1 MKLNQVRQ
9 SFLNYFKNKN
19 HKILPSSGLVPKG
32 DDSLLFTNAGMVQFK
47 DTFLGL
53 DNRDYS
59 ATTSQKCLRVGGKHN
74 DLENVGFTTRHQ
86 TFFEMLGNF
95 SFGEYFKEKAIEYA
109 WEFLTEELKLPEDR
123 LWVTVHKDDK
133 ESEEI
138 WLKKIGVSSTR
149 LAKLGDDDNFWS
161 MGDTGPCGPCSE
173 IFFDNGKNFD
183 GKAPGE
189 GDTGERYIEI
199 WNLVFMEF
207 NRDSNGKLSPLPVKC
222 VDTGMGLERICSVM
236 QEVGSN
242 FEIDIF
248 KSLKV
253 TFSEMYKN
261 PNDQSLNVLAD
272 HIRAIYFLMS
282 EDILP
287 SNEGRGYVLRRLIRR
302 ASRHAEKMDPALEF
316 PLALHLSRFEFLF
329 KKDFPDDFLNFDK
342 IKGNL
347 AKEERLFRKTLKVGT
362 KIFEE
367 YINKSEN
374 KILDG
379 SIAFKL
385 HDTYGFPIDLT
396 TSMALEKEFK
406 VDLKGFNALM
416 EKQKG
421 SSKSSSKFKVSDIV
435 FDSKIKNEWNPSWCW
450 GASTPG
456 TCIALFDDDGNGT
469 ASITDTGFAIFDATP
484 FYAESGGQEGDN
496 GSFMGDYASGSVSD
510 CKKIGNIH
518 LHKISI
524 TEGVLELNQEVSLYV
539 DRDRREM
546 LMSNHSA
553 THLLHSALRK
563 VLGEGV
569 QQKGSLVSED
579 KLRFDFSH
587 SSKVTDDQIMEIE
600 DIVNSKIEGAISTR
614 TEVLPYKEAL
624 KTGALAF
631 FGEKYGEKVN
641 VVYIGGDFSVE
652 FCGGTHVNNTSE
664 IEGFAITKETSVSS
678 GVRRIEAITGN
689 KYFEEA
695 QNALK
700 TLERLSV
707 KLNVPQEEVA
717 DRVDELLEISKNSKK
732 NNKTKKASTL
742 NDVKCKFSGH
752 LGKIKIFENASLEIL
767 RKESDKLKSDKKI
780 VFAICLSIVEDKLI
794 YIVSSNNSDELS
806 ASDIIKVVNDAFD
819 GSGGGRAD
827 FAQGGSSQK
836 GNVEELVAKLKE
848 LFKG

>member
-207 NRDSNGKLSPLPVKC
+207 NRDSNGKLSSLPVKC
-222 VDTGMGLERICSVM
+222 VDTGMGLERMCSVM

-242 FEIDIF
+242 FDIDIF
-248 KSLKV
+248 KSLKNLMSKH
-253 TFSEMYKN
+253 FSE

-272 HIRAIYFLMS
+272 HLRAIFFLMA
-282 EDILP
+282 ENIMP

-302 ASRHAEKMDPALEF
+302 AVRHGYKMGSRDPFLSQFLTHLEND
-316 PLALHLSRFEFLF
+316 F
-329 KKDFPDDFLNFDK
+329 KEDFGDDFLKFEK
-342 IKGNL
+342 IQKDL
-347 AKEERLFRKTLKVGT
+347 LTEEQLFFKTLKTGIE
-362 KIFEE
+362 IFEAS
-367 YINKSEN
+367 INDTDGKQ
-374 KILDG
+374 LDG
-379 SIAFKL
+379 AIAFKL
-385 HDTYGFPIDLT
+385 HDTYGFPVDLT
-396 TSMALEKEFK
+396 MAMAQERGLK
-406 VDLKGFNALM
+406 VDQKGFDKLM
-416 EKQKG
+416 KKQREG
-421 SSKSSSKFKVSDIV
+421 SKSSSMFKVLDITI
-435 FDSKIKNEWNPSWCW
+435 DPKINSEFVGYQEQTAKGSCV
-450 GASTPG
+450 
-456 TCIALFDDDGNGT
+456 ALFDEEGNSVTSLSGE
-469 ASITDTGFAIFDATP
+469 GFAIFSKTP
-484 FYAESGGQEGDN
+484 FYAESGGQVADTGIFKSTNLKGEILN
-496 GSFMGDYASGSVSD
+496 
-510 CKKIGNIH
+510 CKKVGDFH
-518 LHKISI
+518 LHEVTIA
-524 TEGVLELNQEVSLYV
+524 EGSLELNADVELIIDSE
-539 DRDRREM
+539 RREKIV
-546 LMSNHSA
+546 SNHSA

-563 VLGEGV
+563 VLGESV
-569 QQKGSLVSED
+569 EQRGSLVNEE

-587 SSKVTDDQIMEIE
+587 SNKVTDDQIMEIE
-600 DIVNSKIEGAISTR
+600 DIVNLKIEEAIDTK
-614 TEVLPYKEAL
+614 TEVLPYEDAL

-631 FGEKYGEKVN
+631 FGDKYGEKVR
-641 VVYIGGDFSVE
+641 VVYINGDFSVE
-652 FCGGTHVNNTSE
+652 FCGGTHVKNTSE
-664 IEGFAITKETSVSS
+664 IGGFAVTNETSVSS
-678 GVRRIEAITGN
+678 GVRRIEAISGD
-689 KYFEEA
+689 KYYKES

-700 TLERLSV
+700 TLELLSV
-707 KLNVPQEEVA
+707 KLNVPQEKIA
-717 DRVDELLEISKNSKK
+717 DRVDELLESLKNSKK
-732 NNKTKKASTL
+732 NNPVIQAKELRDEQCS
-742 NDVKCKFSGH
+742 FSGSS
-752 LGKIKIFENASLEIL
+752 GVIKIFENASLEIL

-780 VFAICLSIVEDKLI
+780 VFAICLSTTEDKLI
-794 YIVSSNNSDELS
+794 YIVSSNNSDGAP
-806 ASDIIKVVNDAFD
+806 ASEIIKVVNDAFD

-836 GNVEELVAKLKE
+836 ESADEMVTKLKG

>member
-207 NRDSNGKLSPLPVKC
+207 NRDSNGKLSSLPVKC
-222 VDTGMGLERICSVM
+222 VDTGMGLERMCSVM

-242 FEIDIF
+242 FDIDIF
-248 KSLKV
+248 KSLKNLMSKHF
-253 TFSEMYKN
+253 TE

-272 HIRAIYFLMS
+272 HLRAIFFLMA
-282 EDILP
+282 ENIMP

-302 ASRHAEKMDPALEF
+302 AVRHGYKMGSRDPFLSQFLTHLEND
-316 PLALHLSRFEFLF
+316 F
-329 KKDFPDDFLNFDK
+329 KKDFEDDFLKFGK
-342 IKGNL
+342 IQKDL
-347 AKEERLFRKTLKVGT
+347 LTEEQLFFKTLKTGIE
-362 KIFEE
+362 IFEASIKE
-367 YINKSEN
+367 TDGKQ
-374 KILDG
+374 LDG
-379 SIAFKL
+379 AIAFKL
-385 HDTYGFPIDLT
+385 HDTYGFPVDLT
-396 TSMALEKEFK
+396 MAMAQERGLK
-406 VDLKGFNALM
+406 VDQKGFDKLM
-416 EKQKG
+416 KKQREG
-421 SSKSSSKFKVSDIV
+421 SKSSSMFKVLDITI
-435 FDSKIKNEWNPSWCW
+435 DPKIKSEFVGYQEQTAKGSCV
-450 GASTPG
+450 
-456 TCIALFDDDGNGT
+456 ALFDEEGNSVTSLSGE
-469 ASITDTGFAIFDATP
+469 GFAIFSKTP
-484 FYAESGGQEGDN
+484 FYAESGGQVADIGIFKSTNLN
-496 GSFMGDYASGSVSD
+496 GEILN
-510 CKKIGNIH
+510 CKKVGDFH
-518 LHKISI
+518 LHEVII
-524 TEGVLELNQEVSLYV
+524 AEGSLELNADVELIIDSE
-539 DRDRREM
+539 RREKIV
-546 LMSNHSA
+546 SKHSA

-563 VLGEGV
+563 VLGESV
-569 QQKGSLVSED
+569 EQRGSLVNEE

-587 SSKVTDDQIMEIE
+587 SNKFTDDQIMEIE
-600 DIVNSKIEGAISTR
+600 DIVNLKIEEAIDTK
-614 TEVLPYKEAL
+614 TEVLPYEDAL

-631 FGEKYGEKVN
+631 FGDKYGEKVR
-641 VVYIGGDFSVE
+641 VVYINGDFSVE
-652 FCGGTHVNNTSE
+652 FCGGTHVKNTSE
-664 IEGFAITKETSVSS
+664 IGGFAVTNETSVSS
-678 GVRRIEAITGN
+678 GVRRIEAISGD
-689 KYFEEA
+689 KYYKES

-700 TLERLSV
+700 TLELLSV
-707 KLNVPQEEVA
+707 KLNVPQEKIA
-717 DRVDELLEISKNSKK
+717 DRVDELLESLKNSKK
-732 NNKTKKASTL
+732 NNPAIQAKELRDEQCS
-742 NDVKCKFSGH
+742 FSVSSGV
-752 LGKIKIFENASLEIL
+752 IKIFENASLEIL

-780 VFAICLSIVEDKLI
+780 VFAICLSTNEDKLI
-794 YIVSSNNSDELS
+794 YIVSSNNSDEAP
-806 ASDIIKVVNDAFD
+806 ASEIIKAMNDAFD

-836 GNVEELVAKLKE
+836 ESVDEMVTKLKG

>member
-207 NRDSNGKLSPLPVKC
+207 NRDSNGKLSSLPVKC
-222 VDTGMGLERICSVM
+222 VDTGMGLERMCSVM

-242 FEIDIF
+242 FDIDIF
-248 KSLKV
+248 KSLKNLMSKHF
-253 TFSEMYKN
+253 TE

-272 HIRAIYFLMS
+272 HLRAIFFLMA
-282 EDILP
+282 ENIMP

-302 ASRHAEKMDPALEF
+302 AVRHGYKMGSRDPFLSQFLTHLEND
-316 PLALHLSRFEFLF
+316 F
-329 KKDFPDDFLNFDK
+329 KEDFGDDFLKFEK
-342 IKGNL
+342 IQKDL
-347 AKEERLFRKTLKVGT
+347 LTEEQLFFKTLKTGIE
-362 KIFEE
+362 IFEAS
-367 YINKSEN
+367 INDTDGKQ
-374 KILDG
+374 LDG
-379 SIAFKL
+379 AIAFKL
-385 HDTYGFPIDLT
+385 HDTYGFPVDLT
-396 TSMALEKEFK
+396 MAMAQERGLK
-406 VDLKGFNALM
+406 VDQKGFDKLM
-416 EKQKG
+416 KKQREG
-421 SSKSSSKFKVSDIV
+421 SKSSSMFKVLDITI
-435 FDSKIKNEWNPSWCW
+435 DPKINSEFVGYQEQTAEGSCV
-450 GASTPG
+450 
-456 TCIALFDDDGNGT
+456 ALFDEEGNSVTSLSGE
-469 ASITDTGFAIFDATP
+469 GFAIFSKTP
-484 FYAESGGQEGDN
+484 FYAESGGQVADTGIFKSTNLKGEILN
-496 GSFMGDYASGSVSD
+496 
-510 CKKIGNIH
+510 CKKVGDFH
-518 LHKISI
+518 LHEVTIA
-524 TEGVLELNQEVSLYV
+524 EGSLELNADVELIIDSE
-539 DRDRREM
+539 RREKIV
-546 LMSNHSA
+546 SNHSA

-563 VLGEGV
+563 VLGESV
-569 QQKGSLVSED
+569 EQRGSLVNEE

-587 SSKVTDDQIMEIE
+587 SNKVTDDQIMEIE
-600 DIVNSKIEGAISTR
+600 DIVNLKIEEAIDTK
-614 TEVLPYKEAL
+614 TEVLPYEDAL

-631 FGEKYGEKVN
+631 FGDKYGEKVR
-641 VVYIGGDFSVE
+641 VVYINGDFSVE
-652 FCGGTHVNNTSE
+652 FCGGTHVKNTSE
-664 IEGFAITKETSVSS
+664 IGGFAVTNETSVSS
-678 GVRRIEAITGN
+678 GVRRIEAISGD
-689 KYFEEA
+689 KYYKES

-700 TLERLSV
+700 TLELLSV
-707 KLNVPQEEVA
+707 KLNVPQEKIA
-717 DRVDELLEISKNSKK
+717 DRVDELLESLKNSKK
-732 NNKTKKASTL
+732 NNPVIQAKELRDEQCS
-742 NDVKCKFSGH
+742 FSGSS
-752 LGKIKIFENASLEIL
+752 GVIKIFENASLEIL

-780 VFAICLSIVEDKLI
+780 VFAICLSTTEDKLI
-794 YIVSSNNSDELS
+794 YIVSSNNSDEAP
-806 ASDIIKVVNDAFD
+806 ASEIIKAVNDAFD

-827 FAQGGSSQK
+827 FAQGGSPQK
-836 GNVEELVAKLKE
+836 ESVDEMVTKLKG

>member
-123 LWVTVHKDDK
+123 LWVTVHNDDK

-207 NRDSNGKLSPLPVKC
+207 NRDSNGKLSSLPVKC
-222 VDTGMGLERICSVM
+222 VDTGMGLERMCSVM

-242 FEIDIF
+242 FDIDIF
-248 KSLKV
+248 KSLKNLMSKHF
-253 TFSEMYKN
+253 TE

-272 HIRAIYFLMS
+272 HLRAIFFLMA
-282 EDILP
+282 ENIMP

-302 ASRHAEKMDPALEF
+302 AVRHGYKMGSRDPFLSQFLTHLEND
-316 PLALHLSRFEFLF
+316 F
-329 KKDFPDDFLNFDK
+329 KEDFGDDFLKFEK
-342 IKGNL
+342 IQKDL
-347 AKEERLFRKTLKVGT
+347 LTEEQLFFKTLKTGIE
-362 KIFEE
+362 IFEAS
-367 YINKSEN
+367 INDTDGKQ
-374 KILDG
+374 LDG
-379 SIAFKL
+379 AIAFKL
-385 HDTYGFPIDLT
+385 HDTYGFPVDLT
-396 TSMALEKEFK
+396 MAMAQERGLK
-406 VDLKGFNALM
+406 VDQKGFDKLM
-416 EKQKG
+416 KKQREG
-421 SSKSSSKFKVSDIV
+421 SKSSSMFKVLDITI
-435 FDSKIKNEWNPSWCW
+435 DPKINSEFVGYQEQTAKGSCV
-450 GASTPG
+450 
-456 TCIALFDDDGNGT
+456 ALFDEEGNSVTSLSGE
-469 ASITDTGFAIFDATP
+469 GFAIFSKTP
-484 FYAESGGQEGDN
+484 FYAESGGQVADTGIFKSTNLKGEILN
-496 GSFMGDYASGSVSD
+496 
-510 CKKIGNIH
+510 CKKVGDFH
-518 LHKISI
+518 LHEVTIA
-524 TEGVLELNQEVSLYV
+524 EGSLELNADVELIIDSE
-539 DRDRREM
+539 RREKIV
-546 LMSNHSA
+546 SNHSA

-563 VLGEGV
+563 VLGESV
-569 QQKGSLVSED
+569 EQRGSLVNEE

-587 SSKVTDDQIMEIE
+587 SNKVTDDQIMEIE
-600 DIVNSKIEGAISTR
+600 DIVNLKIEEAIDTK
-614 TEVLPYKEAL
+614 TEVLPYEDAL

-631 FGEKYGEKVN
+631 FGDKYGEKVR
-641 VVYIGGDFSVE
+641 VVYINGDFSVE
-652 FCGGTHVNNTSE
+652 FCGGTHVKNTSE
-664 IEGFAITKETSVSS
+664 IGGFAVTNETSVSS
-678 GVRRIEAITGN
+678 GVRRIEAISGD
-689 KYFEEA
+689 KYYKES

-700 TLERLSV
+700 TLELLSV
-707 KLNVPQEEVA
+707 KLNVPQEKIA
-717 DRVDELLEISKNSKK
+717 DRVDELLESLKNSKK
-732 NNKTKKASTL
+732 NNPVIQAKELRDEQCS
-742 NDVKCKFSGH
+742 FSGSS
-752 LGKIKIFENASLEIL
+752 GVIKIFENASLEIL

-780 VFAICLSIVEDKLI
+780 VFAICLSTTEDKLI
-794 YIVSSNNSDELS
+794 YIVSSNNSDEAS
-806 ASDIIKVVNDAFD
+806 ASEIIKAVNDAFD

-827 FAQGGSSQK
+827 FAQGGSPQK
-836 GNVEELVAKLKE
+836 ESVDEMVTKLKG

>member
-207 NRDSNGKLSPLPVKC
+207 NRDSNGKLSSLPVKC
-222 VDTGMGLERICSVM
+222 VDTGMGLERMCSVM

-242 FEIDIF
+242 FDIDIF
-248 KSLKV
+248 KSLKNLMSKHF
-253 TFSEMYKN
+253 TE

-272 HIRAIYFLMS
+272 HLRAIFFLMA
-282 EDILP
+282 ENIMP

-302 ASRHAEKMDPALEF
+302 AVRHGYKMGSRDPFLSQFLTHLEND
-316 PLALHLSRFEFLF
+316 F
-329 KKDFPDDFLNFDK
+329 KEDFGDDFLKFEK
-342 IKGNL
+342 IQKDL
-347 AKEERLFRKTLKVGT
+347 LTEEQLFFKTLKTGIE
-362 KIFEE
+362 IFEAS
-367 YINKSEN
+367 INDTDGKQ
-374 KILDG
+374 LDG
-379 SIAFKL
+379 AIAFKL
-385 HDTYGFPIDLT
+385 HDTYGFPVDLT
-396 TSMALEKEFK
+396 MAMAQERGLK
-406 VDLKGFNALM
+406 VDQKGFDKLM
-416 EKQKG
+416 KKQREG
-421 SSKSSSKFKVSDIV
+421 SKSSSMFKVLDITI
-435 FDSKIKNEWNPSWCW
+435 DPKINSEFVGYQEQTAEGSCV
-450 GASTPG
+450 
-456 TCIALFDDDGNGT
+456 ALFDEEGNSVTSLSGE
-469 ASITDTGFAIFDATP
+469 GFAIFSKTP
-484 FYAESGGQEGDN
+484 FYAESGGQVADTGIFKSTNLKGEILN
-496 GSFMGDYASGSVSD
+496 
-510 CKKIGNIH
+510 CKKVGDFH
-518 LHKISI
+518 LHEVTIA
-524 TEGVLELNQEVSLYV
+524 EGSLELNADVELIIDSE
-539 DRDRREM
+539 RREKIV
-546 LMSNHSA
+546 SNHSA

-563 VLGEGV
+563 VLGESV
-569 QQKGSLVSED
+569 EQRGSLVNEE

-587 SSKVTDDQIMEIE
+587 SNKVTDDQIMEIE
-600 DIVNSKIEGAISTR
+600 DIVNLKIEEAIDTK
-614 TEVLPYKEAL
+614 TEVLPYEDAL

-631 FGEKYGEKVN
+631 FGDKYGEKVR
-641 VVYIGGDFSVE
+641 VVYINGDFSVE
-652 FCGGTHVNNTSE
+652 FCGGTHVKNTSE
-664 IEGFAITKETSVSS
+664 IGGFAVTNETSVSS
-678 GVRRIEAITGN
+678 GVRRIEAISGD
-689 KYFEEA
+689 KYYKES

-700 TLERLSV
+700 TLELLSV
-707 KLNVPQEEVA
+707 KLNVPQEKIA
-717 DRVDELLEISKNSKK
+717 DRVDELLESLKNSKK
-732 NNKTKKASTL
+732 NNPVIQAKELRDEQCS
-742 NDVKCKFSGH
+742 FSGSS
-752 LGKIKIFENASLEIL
+752 GVIKIFENASLEIL

-780 VFAICLSIVEDKLI
+780 VFAICLSTTEDKLI
-794 YIVSSNNSDELS
+794 YIVSSNNSDEAS
-806 ASDIIKVVNDAFD
+806 ASEIIKVVNDAFD

-836 GNVEELVAKLKE
+836 ESVDEMVTKLKG

>member
-207 NRDSNGKLSPLPVKC
+207 NRDSNGKLSSLPVKC
-222 VDTGMGLERICSVM
+222 VDTGMGLERMCSVM

-242 FEIDIF
+242 FDIDIF
-248 KSLKV
+248 KSLKNLMSKHF
-253 TFSEMYKN
+253 TE

-272 HIRAIYFLMS
+272 HLRAIFFLMA
-282 EDILP
+282 ENIMP

-302 ASRHAEKMDPALEF
+302 AVRHGYKMGSRDPFLSQFLTHLEND
-316 PLALHLSRFEFLF
+316 F
-329 KKDFPDDFLNFDK
+329 KEDFGDDFLKFEK
-342 IKGNL
+342 IQKDL
-347 AKEERLFRKTLKVGT
+347 LTEEQLFFKTLKTGIE
-362 KIFEE
+362 IFEAS
-367 YINKSEN
+367 INETDGKQ
-374 KILDG
+374 LDG
-379 SIAFKL
+379 AIAFKL
-385 HDTYGFPIDLT
+385 HDTYGFPVDLT
-396 TSMALEKEFK
+396 MAMAQERGLK
-406 VDLKGFNALM
+406 VDQKGFDKLM
-416 EKQKG
+416 KKQREG
-421 SSKSSSKFKVSDIV
+421 SKSSSMFKVLDITI
-435 FDSKIKNEWNPSWCW
+435 DPKINSEFVGYQEQTAKGSCV
-450 GASTPG
+450 
-456 TCIALFDDDGNGT
+456 ALFDEEGNSVTSLSGE
-469 ASITDTGFAIFDATP
+469 GFAIFSKTP
-484 FYAESGGQEGDN
+484 FYAESGGQVADIGIFKSTNLN
-496 GSFMGDYASGSVSD
+496 GEILN
-510 CKKIGNIH
+510 CKKVGDFH
-518 LHKISI
+518 LHEVIIAKGS
-524 TEGVLELNQEVSLYV
+524 LELNADVELII
-539 DRDRREM
+539 DAERREKIV
-546 LMSNHSA
+546 SNHSA

-563 VLGEGV
+563 VLGESV
-569 QQKGSLVSED
+569 EQRGSLVNEE

-587 SSKVTDDQIMEIE
+587 SNKVTDDQIMEIE
-600 DIVNSKIEGAISTR
+600 DIVNLKIEEAIDTK
-614 TEVLPYKEAL
+614 TEVLPYEDAL

-631 FGEKYGEKVN
+631 FGDKYGEKVR
-641 VVYIGGDFSVE
+641 VVYINGDFSVE
-652 FCGGTHVNNTSE
+652 FCGGTHVKNTSE
-664 IEGFAITKETSVSS
+664 IGGFAVTNETSVSS
-678 GVRRIEAITGN
+678 GVRRIEAISGD
-689 KYFEEA
+689 KYYKES

-700 TLERLSV
+700 TLELLSV
-707 KLNVPQEEVA
+707 KLNVPQEKIA
-717 DRVDELLEISKNSKK
+717 DRVDELLESLKNSKK
-732 NNKTKKASTL
+732 NNPVIQATELRDEQCS
-742 NDVKCKFSGH
+742 FSGSS
-752 LGKIKIFENASLEIL
+752 GVIKIFENASLEIL

-780 VFAICLSIVEDKLI
+780 VFAICLSTTEDKLI
-794 YIVSSNNSDELS
+794 YIVSSNNSDEAP
-806 ASDIIKVVNDAFD
+806 ASEIIKAVNDAFD

-836 GNVEELVAKLKE
+836 ESVDEMVTKLKG

>member
-207 NRDSNGKLSPLPVKC
+207 NRDSNGKLSSLPVKC
-222 VDTGMGLERICSVM
+222 VDTGMGLERMCSVM

-242 FEIDIF
+242 FDIDIF
-248 KSLKV
+248 KSLKNLMSKHF
-253 TFSEMYKN
+253 TE

-272 HIRAIYFLMS
+272 HLRAIFFLMA
-282 EDILP
+282 ENIMP

-302 ASRHAEKMDPALEF
+302 AVRHGYKMGSRDPFLSQFLTHLENDF
-316 PLALHLSRFEFLF
+316 KEDFE
-329 KKDFPDDFLNFDK
+329 DDFLKFEK
-342 IKGNL
+342 IQKDL
-347 AKEERLFRKTLKVGT
+347 LTEEQLFFKTLKTGIE
-362 KIFEE
+362 IFEAS
-367 YINKSEN
+367 INETDGKQ
-374 KILDG
+374 LDG
-379 SIAFKL
+379 AIAFKL
-385 HDTYGFPIDLT
+385 HDTYGFPVDLT
-396 TSMALEKEFK
+396 MAMAQERGLK
-406 VDLKGFNALM
+406 VDQKGFDKLM
-416 EKQKG
+416 KKQREG
-421 SSKSSSKFKVSDIV
+421 SKSSSMFKVLDITI
-435 FDSKIKNEWNPSWCW
+435 DPKIKSEFVGYQEQTAKGSCV
-450 GASTPG
+450 
-456 TCIALFDDDGNGT
+456 ALFNEEGNSVTSLSGE
-469 ASITDTGFAIFDATP
+469 GFAIFSKTP
-484 FYAESGGQEGDN
+484 FYAESGGQVADIGIFKSTNLN
-496 GSFMGDYASGSVSD
+496 GEILN
-510 CKKIGNIH
+510 CKKVGDFH
-518 LHKISI
+518 LHEVSI
-524 TEGVLELNQEVSLYV
+524 VEGSLELNADVELIIDSE
-539 DRDRREM
+539 RREKIV
-546 LMSNHSA
+546 SNHSA

-563 VLGEGV
+563 VLGESV
-569 QQKGSLVSED
+569 EQRGSLVNEE

-587 SSKVTDDQIMEIE
+587 SNKVTDDQIMEIE
-600 DIVNSKIEGAISTR
+600 DIVNLKIEEAIDTK
-614 TEVLPYKEAL
+614 TEVLPYEDAL

-631 FGEKYGEKVN
+631 FGDKYGEKVR
-641 VVYIGGDFSVE
+641 VVYINGDFSVE
-652 FCGGTHVNNTSE
+652 FCGGTHVKNTSE
-664 IEGFAITKETSVSS
+664 IGGFAVTNETSVSS
-678 GVRRIEAITGN
+678 GVRRIEAISGD
-689 KYFEEA
+689 KYYKES

-700 TLERLSV
+700 TLELLSV
-707 KLNVPQEEVA
+707 KLNVPQEKIA
-717 DRVDELLEISKNSKK
+717 DRVDELLESLKNSKK
-732 NNKTKKASTL
+732 NNPVIQAKELRDEQCS
-742 NDVKCKFSGH
+742 FSGSS
-752 LGKIKIFENASLEIL
+752 GVIKIFENASLEIL

-780 VFAICLSIVEDKLI
+780 VFAICLSTTEDKLI
-794 YIVSSNNSDELS
+794 YIVSSNNSDEAP
-806 ASDIIKVVNDAFD
+806 ASEIIKAVNDAFD

-836 GNVEELVAKLKE
+836 ESVDEMVTKLKG

>member
-207 NRDSNGKLSPLPVKC
+207 NRDSNGKLSSLPVKC
-222 VDTGMGLERICSVM
+222 VDTGMGLERMCSVM

-242 FEIDIF
+242 FDIDIF
-248 KSLKV
+248 KSLKNLMSKHF
-253 TFSEMYKN
+253 TE

-272 HIRAIYFLMS
+272 HLRAIFFLMA
-282 EDILP
+282 ENIMP

-302 ASRHAEKMDPALEF
+302 AVRHGYKMGSRDPFLSQFLTHLEND
-316 PLALHLSRFEFLF
+316 F
-329 KKDFPDDFLNFDK
+329 KEDFGVDFLKFEK
-342 IKGNL
+342 IQKDL
-347 AKEERLFRKTLKVGT
+347 LTEEQLFFKTLKTGIE
-362 KIFEE
+362 IFEAS
-367 YINKSEN
+367 INDTDGKQ
-374 KILDG
+374 LDG
-379 SIAFKL
+379 AIAFKL
-385 HDTYGFPIDLT
+385 HDTYGFPVDLT
-396 TSMALEKEFK
+396 MAMAQERGLK
-406 VDLKGFNALM
+406 VDQKGFDKLM
-416 EKQKG
+416 KKQREG
-421 SSKSSSKFKVSDIV
+421 SKSSSMFKVLDITI
-435 FDSKIKNEWNPSWCW
+435 DPKINSEFVGYQEQTAEGSCV
-450 GASTPG
+450 
-456 TCIALFDDDGNGT
+456 ALFDEEGNSVTSLSGE
-469 ASITDTGFAIFDATP
+469 GFAIFSKTP
-484 FYAESGGQEGDN
+484 FYAESGGQVADTGIFKSTNLKGEILN
-496 GSFMGDYASGSVSD
+496 
-510 CKKIGNIH
+510 CKKVGDFH
-518 LHKISI
+518 LHEVTIA
-524 TEGVLELNQEVSLYV
+524 EGSLELNADVELIIDSE
-539 DRDRREM
+539 RREKIV
-546 LMSNHSA
+546 SNHSA

-563 VLGEGV
+563 VLGESV
-569 QQKGSLVSED
+569 EQRGSLVNEE

-587 SSKVTDDQIMEIE
+587 SNKVTDDQIMEIE
-600 DIVNSKIEGAISTR
+600 DIVNLKIEEAIDTK
-614 TEVLPYKEAL
+614 TEVLPYEDAL

-631 FGEKYGEKVN
+631 FGDKYGEKVR
-641 VVYIGGDFSVE
+641 VVYINGDFSVE
-652 FCGGTHVNNTSE
+652 FCGGTHVKNTSE
-664 IEGFAITKETSVSS
+664 IGGFAVTNETSVSS
-678 GVRRIEAITGN
+678 GVRRIEAISGD
-689 KYFEEA
+689 KYYKES

-700 TLERLSV
+700 TLELLSV
-707 KLNVPQEEVA
+707 KLNVPQEKIA
-717 DRVDELLEISKNSKK
+717 DRVDELLESLKNSKK
-732 NNKTKKASTL
+732 NNPAIQAKELRDEQCS
-742 NDVKCKFSGH
+742 FSGSS
-752 LGKIKIFENASLEIL
+752 GVIKIFENASLEIL

-780 VFAICLSIVEDKLI
+780 VFAICLSTTEDKLI
-794 YIVSSNNSDELS
+794 YIVSSNNSDEAP
-806 ASDIIKVVNDAFD
+806 ASEIIKSVNDAFD

-836 GNVEELVAKLKE
+836 ESVDEMVTKLKG

>member
-149 LAKLGDDDNFWS
+149 LAKLGNDDNFWS

-207 NRDSNGKLSPLPVKC
+207 NRDSNGKLSSLPVKC
-222 VDTGMGLERICSVM
+222 VDTGMGLERMCSVM

-242 FEIDIF
+242 FDIDIF
-248 KSLKV
+248 KSLKNLMSKHF
-253 TFSEMYKN
+253 TE

-272 HIRAIYFLMS
+272 HLRAIFFLMA
-282 EDILP
+282 ENIMP

-302 ASRHAEKMDPALEF
+302 AVRHGYKMGSRDPFLSQFLTHLEND
-316 PLALHLSRFEFLF
+316 F
-329 KKDFPDDFLNFDK
+329 KEDFGDDFLKFEK
-342 IKGNL
+342 IQKDL
-347 AKEERLFRKTLKVGT
+347 LTEEQLFFKTLKTGIE
-362 KIFEE
+362 IFEAS
-367 YINKSEN
+367 INDTDGKQ
-374 KILDG
+374 LDG
-379 SIAFKL
+379 AIAFKL
-385 HDTYGFPIDLT
+385 HDTYGFPVDLT
-396 TSMALEKEFK
+396 MAMAQERGLK
-406 VDLKGFNALM
+406 VDQKGFDKLM
-416 EKQKG
+416 KKQREG
-421 SSKSSSKFKVSDIV
+421 SKSSSMFKVLDITI
-435 FDSKIKNEWNPSWCW
+435 DPKINSEFVGYQEQTAEGSCV
-450 GASTPG
+450 
-456 TCIALFDDDGNGT
+456 ALFDEEGNSVTSLSGE
-469 ASITDTGFAIFDATP
+469 GFAIFSKTP
-484 FYAESGGQEGDN
+484 FYAESGGQVADTGIFKSTNLKGEILN
-496 GSFMGDYASGSVSD
+496 
-510 CKKIGNIH
+510 CKKVGDFH
-518 LHKISI
+518 LHEVTIA
-524 TEGVLELNQEVSLYV
+524 EGSLELNADVELIIDSE
-539 DRDRREM
+539 RREKIV
-546 LMSNHSA
+546 SNHSA

-563 VLGEGV
+563 VLGENV
-569 QQKGSLVSED
+569 EQRGSLVNEE

-587 SSKVTDDQIMEIE
+587 SNKVTDDQIMEIE
-600 DIVNSKIEGAISTR
+600 DIVNLKIEEAIDTK
-614 TEVLPYKEAL
+614 TEVLPYEDAL

-631 FGEKYGEKVN
+631 FGDKYGEKVR
-641 VVYIGGDFSVE
+641 VVYINGDFSVE
-652 FCGGTHVNNTSE
+652 FCGGTHVKNTSE
-664 IEGFAITKETSVSS
+664 IGGFAVTNETSVSS
-678 GVRRIEAITGN
+678 GVRRIEAISGD
-689 KYFEEA
+689 KYYKES

-700 TLERLSV
+700 TLELLSV
-707 KLNVPQEEVA
+707 KLNVPQEKIA
-717 DRVDELLEISKNSKK
+717 DRVDELLESLKNSKK
-732 NNKTKKASTL
+732 NNPAIQAKELRDEQCS
-742 NDVKCKFSGH
+742 FSGSS
-752 LGKIKIFENASLEIL
+752 GVFKIFENASLEVL

-780 VFAICLSIVEDKLI
+780 VFAICLSTTKDKLI
-794 YIVSSNNSDELS
+794 YIVSSNNSDEAP
-806 ASDIIKVVNDAFD
+806 ASEIIKSVNDAFD

-836 GNVEELVAKLKE
+836 ESVDEMVTKLKG

>member
-123 LWVTVHKDDK
+123 LWVTVHNDDK

-207 NRDSNGKLSPLPVKC
+207 NRDSNGKLSSLPVKC
-222 VDTGMGLERICSVM
+222 VDTGMGLERMCSVM

-242 FEIDIF
+242 FDIDIF
-248 KSLKV
+248 KSLKNLMSKHF
-253 TFSEMYKN
+253 TE

-272 HIRAIYFLMS
+272 HLRAIFFLMA
-282 EDILP
+282 ENIMP

-302 ASRHAEKMDPALEF
+302 AVRHGYKMGSRDPFLSQFLTHLEND
-316 PLALHLSRFEFLF
+316 F
-329 KKDFPDDFLNFDK
+329 KEDFGDDFLKFEK
-342 IKGNL
+342 IQKDL
-347 AKEERLFRKTLKVGT
+347 LTEEQLFFKTLKTGIE
-362 KIFEE
+362 IFEAS
-367 YINKSEN
+367 INDTDGKQ
-374 KILDG
+374 LDG
-379 SIAFKL
+379 AIAFKL
-385 HDTYGFPIDLT
+385 HDTYGFPVDLT
-396 TSMALEKEFK
+396 MAMAQERGLK
-406 VDLKGFNALM
+406 VDQKGFDKLM
-416 EKQKG
+416 KKQREG
-421 SSKSSSKFKVSDIV
+421 SKSSSMFKVLDITI
-435 FDSKIKNEWNPSWCW
+435 DPKIKSEFVGYQEQTAKGSCV
-450 GASTPG
+450 
-456 TCIALFDDDGNGT
+456 ALFDEEGNSVTSLSGE
-469 ASITDTGFAIFDATP
+469 GFAIFSKTP
-484 FYAESGGQEGDN
+484 FYAESGGQVADIGIFKSTNLN
-496 GSFMGDYASGSVSD
+496 GEILN
-510 CKKIGNIH
+510 CKKVGDFH
-518 LHKISI
+518 LHEVTIA
-524 TEGVLELNQEVSLYV
+524 EGSLELNADVELIIDSE
-539 DRDRREM
+539 RREKIV
-546 LMSNHSA
+546 SNHSA

-563 VLGEGV
+563 VLGESV
-569 QQKGSLVSED
+569 EQRGSLVNEE

-587 SSKVTDDQIMEIE
+587 SNKVTDDQIMVIE
-600 DIVNSKIEGAISTR
+600 DIVNLKIEEAIDTK
-614 TEVLPYKEAL
+614 TEVLPYEDAL

-631 FGEKYGEKVN
+631 FGDKYGEKVR
-641 VVYIGGDFSVE
+641 VVYINGDFSVE
-652 FCGGTHVNNTSE
+652 FCGGTHVKNTSE
-664 IEGFAITKETSVSS
+664 IGGFAVTNETSVSS
-678 GVRRIEAITGN
+678 GVRRIEAISGD
-689 KYFEEA
+689 KYYKES

-700 TLERLSV
+700 SLELLSV
-707 KLNVPQEEVA
+707 KLNVPQEKIA
-717 DRVDELLEISKNSKK
+717 DRVDELLESLKNSKK
-732 NNKTKKASTL
+732 NNPVVQAKELRDEQCS
-742 NDVKCKFSGH
+742 FSGSS
-752 LGKIKIFENASLEIL
+752 GVIKIFENASLEIL

-780 VFAICLSIVEDKLI
+780 VFAICLSTTEDKLI
-794 YIVSSNNSDELS
+794 YIVSSNNSDEAP
-806 ASDIIKVVNDAFD
+806 ASEIIKSVNDAFD

-827 FAQGGSSQK
+827 FAQGGSPQK
-836 GNVEELVAKLKE
+836 ESVDEMVTKLKG

>member
-207 NRDSNGKLSPLPVKC
+207 NRDSNGKLSSLPVKC
-222 VDTGMGLERICSVM
+222 VDTGMGLERMCSVM

-242 FEIDIF
+242 FDIDIF
-248 KSLKV
+248 KSLKNLMSKHF
-253 TFSEMYKN
+253 TE

-272 HIRAIYFLMS
+272 HLRAIFFLMA
-282 EDILP
+282 ENIMP

-302 ASRHAEKMDPALEF
+302 AVRHGYKMGSRDPFLSQFLTHLEND
-316 PLALHLSRFEFLF
+316 F
-329 KKDFPDDFLNFDK
+329 KEDFGDDFLKFEK
-342 IKGNL
+342 IQKDL
-347 AKEERLFRKTLKVGT
+347 LTEEQLFFKTLKTGIE
-362 KIFEE
+362 IFEAS
-367 YINKSEN
+367 INDTDGKQ
-374 KILDG
+374 LDG
-379 SIAFKL
+379 AIAFKL
-385 HDTYGFPIDLT
+385 HDTYGFPVDLT
-396 TSMALEKEFK
+396 MAMAQERGLK
-406 VDLKGFNALM
+406 VDQKGFDKLM
-416 EKQKG
+416 KKQREG
-421 SSKSSSKFKVSDIV
+421 SKSSSMFKVLDITI
-435 FDSKIKNEWNPSWCW
+435 DPKINSEFVGYQEQTAEGSCV
-450 GASTPG
+450 
-456 TCIALFDDDGNGT
+456 ALFDEEGNSVTSLSGE
-469 ASITDTGFAIFDATP
+469 GFAIFSKTP
-484 FYAESGGQEGDN
+484 FYAESGGQVADTGIFKSTNLKGEILN
-496 GSFMGDYASGSVSD
+496 
-510 CKKIGNIH
+510 CKKVGDFH
-518 LHKISI
+518 LHEVTIA
-524 TEGVLELNQEVSLYV
+524 EGSLELNADVELIIDSE
-539 DRDRREM
+539 RREKIV
-546 LMSNHSA
+546 SNHSA

-563 VLGEGV
+563 VLGESV
-569 QQKGSLVSED
+569 EQRGSLVNEE

-587 SSKVTDDQIMEIE
+587 SNKVTDDQIMEIE
-600 DIVNSKIEGAISTR
+600 DIVNLKIEEAIDTK
-614 TEVLPYKEAL
+614 TEVLPYEDAL

-631 FGEKYGEKVN
+631 FGDKYGEKVR
-641 VVYIGGDFSVE
+641 VVYINGDFSVE
-652 FCGGTHVNNTSE
+652 FCGGTHVKNTSE
-664 IEGFAITKETSVSS
+664 IGGFAVTNETSVSS
-678 GVRRIEAITGN
+678 GVRRIEAISGD
-689 KYFEEA
+689 KYYKES

-700 TLERLSV
+700 TLELLSV
-707 KLNVPQEEVA
+707 KLNVPQDKIA
-717 DRVDELLEISKNSKK
+717 DRVDELLESLKNSKK
-732 NNKTKKASTL
+732 NNPVIQAKELRDEQCS
-742 NDVKCKFSGH
+742 FSGSS
-752 LGKIKIFENASLEIL
+752 GVIKIFENASLEIL

-780 VFAICLSIVEDKLI
+780 VFAICLSTTEDKLI
-794 YIVSSNNSDELS
+794 YIVSSNNSDEAP
-806 ASDIIKVVNDAFD
+806 ASEIIKAVNDAFD

-827 FAQGGSSQK
+827 FAQGGSPQK
-836 GNVEELVAKLKE
+836 ESVDEMVTKLKG

>member
-207 NRDSNGKLSPLPVKC
+207 NRDSNGKLSSLPVKC
-222 VDTGMGLERICSVM
+222 VDTGMGLERMCSVM

-242 FEIDIF
+242 FDIDIF
-248 KSLKV
+248 KSLKNLMSKHF
-253 TFSEMYKN
+253 TE

-272 HIRAIYFLMS
+272 HLRAIFFLMA
-282 EDILP
+282 ENIMP

-302 ASRHAEKMDPALEF
+302 AVRHGYKMGSRDPFLSQFLTHLEND
-316 PLALHLSRFEFLF
+316 F
-329 KKDFPDDFLNFDK
+329 KEDFGDDFLKFEK
-342 IKGNL
+342 IQKDL
-347 AKEERLFRKTLKVGT
+347 LTEEQLFFKTLKTGIE
-362 KIFEE
+362 IFEASIKE
-367 YINKSEN
+367 TDGKQ
-374 KILDG
+374 LDG
-379 SIAFKL
+379 AIAFKL
-385 HDTYGFPIDLT
+385 HDTYGFPVDLT
-396 TSMALEKEFK
+396 MAMAQERGLK
-406 VDLKGFNALM
+406 VDQKGFDKLM
-416 EKQKG
+416 KKQREG
-421 SSKSSSKFKVSDIV
+421 SKSSSMFKVLDITI
-435 FDSKIKNEWNPSWCW
+435 DPKINSEFVGYQEQTAEGSCV
-450 GASTPG
+450 
-456 TCIALFDDDGNGT
+456 ALFDEEGNSVTSLSGE
-469 ASITDTGFAIFDATP
+469 GFAIFSKTP
-484 FYAESGGQEGDN
+484 FYAESGGQVADTGIFKSTNLKGEILN
-496 GSFMGDYASGSVSD
+496 
-510 CKKIGNIH
+510 CKKVGDFH
-518 LHKISI
+518 LHEVTIA
-524 TEGVLELNQEVSLYV
+524 EGSLELNADVELIIDSE
-539 DRDRREM
+539 RREKIV
-546 LMSNHSA
+546 SNHSA

-563 VLGEGV
+563 VLGESV
-569 QQKGSLVSED
+569 EQRGSLVNEE

-587 SSKVTDDQIMEIE
+587 SNKVTDDQIMEIE
-600 DIVNSKIEGAISTR
+600 DIVNLKIEEAIDTK
-614 TEVLPYKEAL
+614 TEVLPYEDAL

-631 FGEKYGEKVN
+631 FGDKYGEKVR
-641 VVYIGGDFSVE
+641 VVYINGDFSVE
-652 FCGGTHVNNTSE
+652 FCGGTHVKNTSE
-664 IEGFAITKETSVSS
+664 IGGFAVTNETSVSS
-678 GVRRIEAITGN
+678 GVRRIEAISGD
-689 KYFEEA
+689 KYYKES

-700 TLERLSV
+700 TLELLSV
-707 KLNVPQEEVA
+707 KLNVPQEKIA
-717 DRVDELLEISKNSKK
+717 DRVDELLESLKNSKK
-732 NNKTKKASTL
+732 NNPAIQAKELRDEQCS
-742 NDVKCKFSGH
+742 FSGSS
-752 LGKIKIFENASLEIL
+752 GVIKIFENASLEIL

-780 VFAICLSIVEDKLI
+780 VFAICLSTTEDKLI
-794 YIVSSNNSDELS
+794 YIVSSNNSDEAP
-806 ASDIIKVVNDAFD
+806 ASEIIKAVNDAFD

-836 GNVEELVAKLKE
+836 ESVDEMVTKLKG

>member
-109 WEFLTEELKLPEDR
+109 WEFLTKELKLPEDR

-207 NRDSNGKLSPLPVKC
+207 NRDSNGKLSSLPVKC
-222 VDTGMGLERICSVM
+222 VDTGMGLERMCSVM

-242 FEIDIF
+242 FDIDIF
-248 KSLKV
+248 KSLKNLMSKHF
-253 TFSEMYKN
+253 TE

-272 HIRAIYFLMS
+272 HLRAIFFLMA
-282 EDILP
+282 ENIMP

-302 ASRHAEKMDPALEF
+302 AVRHGYKMGSRDPFLSQFLTHLENDF
-316 PLALHLSRFEFLF
+316 KEDFE
-329 KKDFPDDFLNFDK
+329 DDFLKFEK
-342 IKGNL
+342 IQKDL
-347 AKEERLFRKTLKVGT
+347 LTEEQLFFKTLKTGIE
-362 KIFEE
+362 IFEASIKE
-367 YINKSEN
+367 TDGKQ
-374 KILDG
+374 LDG
-379 SIAFKL
+379 AIAFKL
-385 HDTYGFPIDLT
+385 HDTYGFPVDLT
-396 TSMALEKEFK
+396 MAMAQERGLK
-406 VDLKGFNALM
+406 VDQKGFDKLM
-416 EKQKG
+416 KKQREG
-421 SSKSSSKFKVSDIV
+421 SKSSSMFKVLDITI
-435 FDSKIKNEWNPSWCW
+435 DPKIKSEFVGYQEQTAKGSCV
-450 GASTPG
+450 
-456 TCIALFDDDGNGT
+456 ALFDEEGNSVTSLSGE
-469 ASITDTGFAIFDATP
+469 GFAIFSKTP
-484 FYAESGGQEGDN
+484 FYAESGGQVADTGIFKSTNLKGEILN
-496 GSFMGDYASGSVSD
+496 
-510 CKKIGNIH
+510 CKKVGDFH
-518 LHKISI
+518 LHEVTIA
-524 TEGVLELNQEVSLYV
+524 EGSLELNADVELIIDSE
-539 DRDRREM
+539 RREKIV
-546 LMSNHSA
+546 SNHSA

-563 VLGEGV
+563 VLGESV
-569 QQKGSLVSED
+569 EQRGSLVNEE

-587 SSKVTDDQIMEIE
+587 SNKVTDDQIMEIE
-600 DIVNSKIEGAISTR
+600 DIVNLKIEEAIDTK
-614 TEVLPYKEAL
+614 TEVLPYEDAL

-631 FGEKYGEKVN
+631 FGDKYGEKVR
-641 VVYIGGDFSVE
+641 VVYINGDFSVE
-652 FCGGTHVNNTSE
+652 FCGGTHVKNTSE
-664 IEGFAITKETSVSS
+664 IGGFAVTNETSVSS
-678 GVRRIEAITGN
+678 GVRRIEAISGD
-689 KYFEEA
+689 KYYKES

-700 TLERLSV
+700 TLELLSV
-707 KLNVPQEEVA
+707 KLNVPQEKIA
-717 DRVDELLEISKNSKK
+717 DRVDELLESLKNSKK
-732 NNKTKKASTL
+732 NNPVVQAKELRDEQCS
-742 NDVKCKFSGH
+742 FSGSS
-752 LGKIKIFENASLEIL
+752 GVIKIFENASLEIL

-780 VFAICLSIVEDKLI
+780 VFAICLSTTEDKLI
-794 YIVSSNNSDELS
+794 YIVSSNNSDEAP
-806 ASDIIKVVNDAFD
+806 ASEIIKAVNDAFD

-836 GNVEELVAKLKE
+836 ESVDEMVTKLKG

>member
-1 MKLNQVRQ
+1 LKLNQVRQ

-109 WEFLTEELKLPEDR
+109 WEFLTEELKLPQDR

-207 NRDSNGKLSPLPVKC
+207 NRDSNGKLSSLPVKC
-222 VDTGMGLERICSVM
+222 VDTGMGLERMCSVM

-242 FEIDIF
+242 FDIDIF
-248 KSLKV
+248 KSLKNLMSKHF
-253 TFSEMYKN
+253 TE

-272 HIRAIYFLMS
+272 HLRAIFFLMA
-282 EDILP
+282 ENIMP

-302 ASRHAEKMDPALEF
+302 AVRHGYKMGSRDPFLSQFLTHLEND
-316 PLALHLSRFEFLF
+316 F
-329 KKDFPDDFLNFDK
+329 KEDFGDDFLKFEK
-342 IKGNL
+342 IQKDL
-347 AKEERLFRKTLKVGT
+347 LTEEQLFFKTLKTGIE
-362 KIFEE
+362 IFEAS
-367 YINKSEN
+367 IDDTDGK
-374 KILDG
+374 KLDG
-379 SIAFKL
+379 AIAFKL
-385 HDTYGFPIDLT
+385 HDTYGFPVDLT
-396 TSMALEKEFK
+396 MAMAQERGLK
-406 VDLKGFNALM
+406 VDQMGFDKLM
-416 EKQKG
+416 KKQREG
-421 SSKSSSKFKVSDIV
+421 SKSSSMFKVLDITI
-435 FDSKIKNEWNPSWCW
+435 DPKINSEFVGYQEQTAKGSCV
-450 GASTPG
+450 
-456 TCIALFDDDGNGT
+456 ALFDEEGNSVPSLSGE
-469 ASITDTGFAIFDATP
+469 GFAIFSKTP
-484 FYAESGGQEGDN
+484 FYAESGGQVADIGILKSTNLN
-496 GSFMGDYASGSVSD
+496 GEVLN
-510 CKKIGNIH
+510 CKKVGDFH
-518 LHKISI
+518 LHEVSI
-524 TEGVLELNQEVSLYV
+524 AEGSLELNADVELIIDSE
-539 DRDRREM
+539 RREKIV
-546 LMSNHSA
+546 SNHSA

-563 VLGEGV
+563 VLGESV
-569 QQKGSLVSED
+569 EQRGSLVNEE

-587 SSKVTDDQIMEIE
+587 SNKVTDDQIMEIE
-600 DIVNSKIEGAISTR
+600 DIVNLKIEEAIDTK
-614 TEVLPYKEAL
+614 TEVLPYEDAL
-624 KTGALAF
+624 KTRALAF
-631 FGEKYGEKVN
+631 FGDKYGEKVR
-641 VVYIGGDFSVE
+641 VVYINGDFSVE
-652 FCGGTHVNNTSE
+652 FCGGTHVKNTSE
-664 IEGFAITKETSVSS
+664 IGGFAVTNETSVSS
-678 GVRRIEAITGN
+678 GVRRIEAISGD
-689 KYFEEA
+689 KYYKES

-700 TLERLSV
+700 TLELLSV
-707 KLNVPQEEVA
+707 KLNVPQEKIA
-717 DRVDELLEISKNSKK
+717 DRVDELLESLKNSKK
-732 NNKTKKASTL
+732 NNPVVQAKALRDEQCS
-742 NDVKCKFSGH
+742 FSGSS
-752 LGKIKIFENASLEIL
+752 GVIKIFENASLEIL

-780 VFAICLSIVEDKLI
+780 VFAICLSTTEDKLI
-794 YIVSSNNSDELS
+794 YIVSSNNSDEAP
-806 ASDIIKVVNDAFD
+806 ASEIIKAVNDAFD

-827 FAQGGSSQK
+827 FAQGGSPQK
-836 GNVEELVAKLKE
+836 ESVDEMVTKLKG

>member
-207 NRDSNGKLSPLPVKC
+207 NRDSNGKLSSLPVKC
-222 VDTGMGLERICSVM
+222 VDTGMGLERMCSVM

-242 FEIDIF
+242 FDIDIF
-248 KSLKV
+248 KSLKNLMSKHF
-253 TFSEMYKN
+253 TE

-272 HIRAIYFLMS
+272 HLRAIFFLMA
-282 EDILP
+282 ENIMP

-302 ASRHAEKMDPALEF
+302 AVRHGYKMGSRDPFLSQFLTHLEND
-316 PLALHLSRFEFLF
+316 F
-329 KKDFPDDFLNFDK
+329 KKDFEDDFLKFEK
-342 IKGNL
+342 IQKDL
-347 AKEERLFRKTLKVGT
+347 LTEEQLFFKTLKTGIE
-362 KIFEE
+362 IFEAS
-367 YINKSEN
+367 INDTDGKQ
-374 KILDG
+374 LDG
-379 SIAFKL
+379 AIAFKL
-385 HDTYGFPIDLT
+385 HDTYGFPVDLT
-396 TSMALEKEFK
+396 MAMAQERGLK
-406 VDLKGFNALM
+406 VDQKGFDKLM
-416 EKQKG
+416 KKQREG
-421 SSKSSSKFKVSDIV
+421 SKSSSMFKVLDITI
-435 FDSKIKNEWNPSWCW
+435 DPKIKSEFVGYQEQTAKGSCV
-450 GASTPG
+450 
-456 TCIALFDDDGNGT
+456 ALFDEEGNSVTSLSGE
-469 ASITDTGFAIFDATP
+469 GFAIFSKTP
-484 FYAESGGQEGDN
+484 FYAESGGQVADIGIFKNTNLKGEILN
-496 GSFMGDYASGSVSD
+496 
-510 CKKIGNIH
+510 CKKVGDFH
-518 LHKISI
+518 LHEVTIA
-524 TEGVLELNQEVSLYV
+524 EGSLELNADVELIIDSE
-539 DRDRREM
+539 RREKIV
-546 LMSNHSA
+546 SNHSA

-563 VLGEGV
+563 VLGESV
-569 QQKGSLVSED
+569 EQRGSLVNEE

-587 SSKVTDDQIMEIE
+587 SNKVTDDQIMEIE
-600 DIVNSKIEGAISTR
+600 DIVNLKIEEAIDTK
-614 TEVLPYKEAL
+614 TEVLPYEDAL

-631 FGEKYGEKVN
+631 FGDKYGEKVR
-641 VVYIGGDFSVE
+641 VVYINGDFSVE
-652 FCGGTHVNNTSE
+652 FCGGTHVKNTSE
-664 IEGFAITKETSVSS
+664 IGGFAVTNETSVSS
-678 GVRRIEAITGN
+678 GVRRIEAISGD
-689 KYFEEA
+689 KYYKES

-700 TLERLSV
+700 TLELLSV
-707 KLNVPQEEVA
+707 KLNVPQEKIA
-717 DRVDELLEISKNSKK
+717 DRVDELLESLKNSKK
-732 NNKTKKASTL
+732 NNPVVQAKELRDEQCS
-742 NDVKCKFSGH
+742 FSGSS
-752 LGKIKIFENASLEIL
+752 GVIKIFENASLEIL

-780 VFAICLSIVEDKLI
+780 VFAICLSTTEDKLI
-794 YIVSSNNSDELS
+794 YIVSSNNSDEAP
-806 ASDIIKVVNDAFD
+806 ASEIIKAVNDAFD

-836 GNVEELVAKLKE
+836 ESVDEMVTKLKG

>member
-207 NRDSNGKLSPLPVKC
+207 NRDSNGKLSSLPVKC
-222 VDTGMGLERICSVM
+222 VDTGMGLERMCSVM

-242 FEIDIF
+242 FDIDIF
-248 KSLKV
+248 KSLKNLMSKHF
-253 TFSEMYKN
+253 TE

-272 HIRAIYFLMS
+272 HLRAIFFLMA
-282 EDILP
+282 ENIMP

-302 ASRHAEKMDPALEF
+302 AVRHGYKMGSRDPFLSQFLTHLENDF
-316 PLALHLSRFEFLF
+316 KEDFE
-329 KKDFPDDFLNFDK
+329 DDFLKFEK
-342 IKGNL
+342 IQKDL
-347 AKEERLFRKTLKVGT
+347 LTEEQLFFKTLKTGIE
-362 KIFEE
+362 IFEAS
-367 YINKSEN
+367 INETDGKQ
-374 KILDG
+374 LDG
-379 SIAFKL
+379 AIVFKL
-385 HDTYGFPIDLT
+385 HDTYGFPVDLT
-396 TSMALEKEFK
+396 MAMAQERGLK
-406 VDLKGFNALM
+406 VDQKGFDKLM
-416 EKQKG
+416 KKQREG
-421 SSKSSSKFKVSDIV
+421 SKSSSMFKVLDITI
-435 FDSKIKNEWNPSWCW
+435 DPKINSEFVGYQEQTAKGSCV
-450 GASTPG
+450 
-456 TCIALFDDDGNGT
+456 ALFDKEGNSVTSLSGE
-469 ASITDTGFAIFDATP
+469 GFAIFSKTP
-484 FYAESGGQEGDN
+484 FYAESGGQVADIGIFKSTNLNAEILN
-496 GSFMGDYASGSVSD
+496 
-510 CKKIGNIH
+510 CKKVGDFH
-518 LHKISI
+518 LHEISI
-524 TEGVLELNQEVSLYV
+524 AEGTLELKADVELIIDSE
-539 DRDRREM
+539 RREKIV
-546 LMSNHSA
+546 SNHSA

-563 VLGEGV
+563 VLGESV
-569 QQKGSLVSED
+569 EQRGSLVNEE

-587 SSKVTDDQIMEIE
+587 SNKVTVDQIMEIE
-600 DIVNSKIEGAISTR
+600 DIVNLKIEEAIDTK
-614 TEVLPYKEAL
+614 TEVLPHEDAL

-631 FGEKYGEKVN
+631 FGDKYGEKVR
-641 VVYIGGDFSVE
+641 VVYINGDFSVE
-652 FCGGTHVNNTSE
+652 FCGGTHVRNTSE
-664 IEGFAITKETSVSS
+664 IGGFAVTNETSVSS
-678 GVRRIEAITGN
+678 GVRRIEAISGD
-689 KYFEEA
+689 KYYKES

-700 TLERLSV
+700 ILELLSV
-707 KLNVPQEEVA
+707 KLNVPQEKIA
-717 DRVDELLEISKNSKK
+717 DRVDELLESLKNSKK
-732 NNKTKKASTL
+732 NNPAIQAKELRDEQCS
-742 NDVKCKFSGH
+742 FSGSS
-752 LGKIKIFENASLEIL
+752 GVIKIFENASLEIL

-780 VFAICLSIVEDKLI
+780 VFAICLSTTEDKLI
-794 YIVSSNNSDELS
+794 YIVSSSNSDEAP
-806 ASDIIKVVNDAFD
+806 ASEIIKAVNDAFD

-836 GNVEELVAKLKE
+836 ESVDEMVTKLKG

>member
-207 NRDSNGKLSPLPVKC
+207 NRDSNGKLSSLPVKC
-222 VDTGMGLERICSVM
+222 VDTGMGLERMCSVM

-242 FEIDIF
+242 FDIDIF
-248 KSLKV
+248 KSLKNLMSKHF
-253 TFSEMYKN
+253 TE

-272 HIRAIYFLMS
+272 HLRAIFFLMA
-282 EDILP
+282 ENIMP

-302 ASRHAEKMDPALEF
+302 AVRHGYKMGSRDPFLSQFLTHLEND
-316 PLALHLSRFEFLF
+316 F
-329 KKDFPDDFLNFDK
+329 KEDFGDDFLKFEK
-342 IKGNL
+342 IQKDL
-347 AKEERLFRKTLKVGT
+347 LTEEQLFFKTLKTGIE
-362 KIFEE
+362 IFEAS
-367 YINKSEN
+367 INDTDGKQ
-374 KILDG
+374 LDG
-379 SIAFKL
+379 AIAFKL
-385 HDTYGFPIDLT
+385 HDTYGFPVDLT
-396 TSMALEKEFK
+396 MAMAQERGLK
-406 VDLKGFNALM
+406 VDQKGFDKLM
-416 EKQKG
+416 KKQREG
-421 SSKSSSKFKVSDIV
+421 SKSSSMFKVLDITI
-435 FDSKIKNEWNPSWCW
+435 DPKINSEFVGYQEQTAKGSCV
-450 GASTPG
+450 
-456 TCIALFDDDGNGT
+456 ALFDEEGNSVTSLSGE
-469 ASITDTGFAIFDATP
+469 GFAIFSKTP
-484 FYAESGGQEGDN
+484 FYAESGGQVADIGIFKSTNLN
-496 GSFMGDYASGSVSD
+496 GEILN
-510 CKKIGNIH
+510 CKKVGDFH
-518 LHKISI
+518 LHEISI
-524 TEGVLELNQEVSLYV
+524 TKGSLELNADVELII
-539 DRDRREM
+539 DAERREKIV
-546 LMSNHSA
+546 SNHSA

-563 VLGEGV
+563 VLGESV
-569 QQKGSLVSED
+569 EQRGSLVNEE

-587 SSKVTDDQIMEIE
+587 SNKVTDDQIMEIE
-600 DIVNSKIEGAISTR
+600 DIVNLKIEEAIDTK
-614 TEVLPYKEAL
+614 TEVLPYEDAL

-631 FGEKYGEKVN
+631 FGDKYGEKVR
-641 VVYIGGDFSVE
+641 VVYINGDFSVE
-652 FCGGTHVNNTSE
+652 FCGGTHVKNTSE
-664 IEGFAITKETSVSS
+664 IGGFAVTNETSVSS
-678 GVRRIEAITGN
+678 GVRRIEAISGD
-689 KYFEEA
+689 KYYKES

-700 TLERLSV
+700 TLELLSV
-707 KLNVPQEEVA
+707 KLNVPQEKIA
-717 DRVDELLEISKNSKK
+717 DRVDELLESLKNSKK
-732 NNKTKKASTL
+732 NNPVIQAKELRDEQCS
-742 NDVKCKFSGH
+742 FSGSS
-752 LGKIKIFENASLEIL
+752 GVIKIFENASLEIL

-780 VFAICLSIVEDKLI
+780 VFAICLSTTEDKLI
-794 YIVSSNNSDELS
+794 YIVSSNNSDEAP
-806 ASDIIKVVNDAFD
+806 ASEIIKAVNDAFD

-827 FAQGGSSQK
+827 FAQGGSPQK
-836 GNVEELVAKLKE
+836 ESVDEMVTKLKG

>member
-183 GKAPGE
+183 GKAPGD

-207 NRDSNGKLSPLPVKC
+207 NRDSNGKLSSLPVKC
-222 VDTGMGLERICSVM
+222 VDTGMGLERMCSVM

-242 FEIDIF
+242 FDIDIF
-248 KSLKV
+248 KSLKNLMSKHF
-253 TFSEMYKN
+253 TE

-272 HIRAIYFLMS
+272 HLRAIFFLMA
-282 EDILP
+282 ENIMP

-302 ASRHAEKMDPALEF
+302 AVRHGYKMGSRDPFLSQFLTHLEND
-316 PLALHLSRFEFLF
+316 F
-329 KKDFPDDFLNFDK
+329 KEDFGDDFLKFEK
-342 IKGNL
+342 IQKGL
-347 AKEERLFRKTLKVGT
+347 LTEEQLFFKTLKTGIE
-362 KIFEE
+362 IFEAS
-367 YINKSEN
+367 INDTDGKQ
-374 KILDG
+374 LDG
-379 SIAFKL
+379 AIAFKL
-385 HDTYGFPIDLT
+385 HDTYGFPVDLT
-396 TSMALEKEFK
+396 MAMAQERGLK
-406 VDLKGFNALM
+406 VDQMGFDKLM
-416 EKQKG
+416 KKQREG
-421 SSKSSSKFKVSDIV
+421 SKSSSMFKVLDITI
-435 FDSKIKNEWNPSWCW
+435 DPKINSEFVGYQEQTAKGSCV
-450 GASTPG
+450 
-456 TCIALFDDDGNGT
+456 ALFDEEGNSVTTLSGE
-469 ASITDTGFAIFDATP
+469 GFAIFSKTP
-484 FYAESGGQEGDN
+484 FYAESGGQVADIGIFKSTNLN
-496 GSFMGDYASGSVSD
+496 GEILN
-510 CKKIGNIH
+510 CKKVGDFH
-518 LHKISI
+518 LHEVTIA
-524 TEGVLELNQEVSLYV
+524 EGSLELNADVELIIDSE
-539 DRDRREM
+539 RREKIV
-546 LMSNHSA
+546 SNHSA

-563 VLGEGV
+563 VLGESV
-569 QQKGSLVSED
+569 EQRGSLVNEE

-587 SSKVTDDQIMEIE
+587 SNKVTDDQIMEIE
-600 DIVNSKIEGAISTR
+600 DIVNLKIEEAIDTK
-614 TEVLPYKEAL
+614 TEVLPYEDAL

-631 FGEKYGEKVN
+631 FGDKYGEKVR
-641 VVYIGGDFSVE
+641 VVYINGDFSVE
-652 FCGGTHVNNTSE
+652 FCGGTHVKNTSE
-664 IEGFAITKETSVSS
+664 IGGFAVTNETSVSS
-678 GVRRIEAITGN
+678 GVRRIEAISGD
-689 KYFEEA
+689 KYYKES

-700 TLERLSV
+700 TLELLSV
-707 KLNVPQEEVA
+707 KLNVPQEKIA
-717 DRVDELLEISKNSKK
+717 DRVDELLESLKNSKK
-732 NNKTKKASTL
+732 NNPVIQAKELRDEQCS
-742 NDVKCKFSGH
+742 FSGSS
-752 LGKIKIFENASLEIL
+752 GVIKIFENASLEIL
-767 RKESDKLKSDKKI
+767 RKESDKIKSDKKI
-780 VFAICLSIVEDKLI
+780 VFAICLSTTEDKLI
-794 YIVSSNNSDELS
+794 YIVSSNNSDEAP
-806 ASDIIKVVNDAFD
+806 ASEIIKAVNDAFD

-836 GNVEELVAKLKE
+836 ESVDEMVTKLKG
-848 LFKG
+848 LLKG

>member
-207 NRDSNGKLSPLPVKC
+207 NRDSNGKLSSLPVKC
-222 VDTGMGLERICSVM
+222 VDTGMGLERMCSVM

-242 FEIDIF
+242 FDIDIF
-248 KSLKV
+248 KSLKNLMSKHF
-253 TFSEMYKN
+253 TE

-272 HIRAIYFLMS
+272 HLRAIFFLMA
-282 EDILP
+282 ENIMP

-302 ASRHAEKMDPALEF
+302 AVRHGYKMGSRDPFLSQFLTHLEND
-316 PLALHLSRFEFLF
+316 F
-329 KKDFPDDFLNFDK
+329 KEDFGDDFLKFEK
-342 IKGNL
+342 IQKDL
-347 AKEERLFRKTLKVGT
+347 LTEEQLFFKTLKTGIE
-362 KIFEE
+362 IFEASIKE
-367 YINKSEN
+367 TDGKQ
-374 KILDG
+374 LDG
-379 SIAFKL
+379 AIAFKL
-385 HDTYGFPIDLT
+385 HDTYGFPVDLT
-396 TSMALEKEFK
+396 MAMAQERGLK
-406 VDLKGFNALM
+406 VDQKGFDKLM
-416 EKQKG
+416 KKQKEG
-421 SSKSSSKFKVSDIV
+421 SKSSSMFKVLDITI
-435 FDSKIKNEWNPSWCW
+435 DPKIKSEFVGYQEQTAKGSCV
-450 GASTPG
+450 
-456 TCIALFDDDGNGT
+456 ALFDEEGNSVTSLSGE
-469 ASITDTGFAIFDATP
+469 GFAIFSKTP
-484 FYAESGGQEGDN
+484 FYAESGGQVADIGIFKSTNLN
-496 GSFMGDYASGSVSD
+496 GEILN
-510 CKKIGNIH
+510 CKKVGDFH
-518 LHKISI
+518 LHEVTIA
-524 TEGVLELNQEVSLYV
+524 EGSLELNADVELII
-539 DRDRREM
+539 DAERREKIV
-546 LMSNHSA
+546 SNHSA

-563 VLGEGV
+563 VLGESV
-569 QQKGSLVSED
+569 EQRGSLVNEE

-587 SSKVTDDQIMEIE
+587 SNKVTDDQIMEIE
-600 DIVNSKIEGAISTR
+600 DIVNLKIEEAIDTK
-614 TEVLPYKEAL
+614 TEVLPYEDAL

-631 FGEKYGEKVN
+631 FGDKYGEKVR
-641 VVYIGGDFSVE
+641 VVYINGDFSVE
-652 FCGGTHVNNTSE
+652 FCGGTHVKNTSE
-664 IEGFAITKETSVSS
+664 IGGFAVTNETSVSS
-678 GVRRIEAITGN
+678 GVRRIEAISGD
-689 KYFEEA
+689 KYYKES

-700 TLERLSV
+700 TLELLSV
-707 KLNVPQEEVA
+707 KLNVPQEKIA
-717 DRVDELLEISKNSKK
+717 DRVDELLESLKNSKK
-732 NNKTKKASTL
+732 NNPAIQAKELRDEQCS
-742 NDVKCKFSGH
+742 FSGSF
-752 LGKIKIFENASLEIL
+752 GVIKIFENASLEIL

-780 VFAICLSIVEDKLI
+780 VFAICLSTTEDKLI
-794 YIVSSNNSDELS
+794 YIVSSNNSDEAP
-806 ASDIIKVVNDAFD
+806 ASEIIKAVNDAFD

-836 GNVEELVAKLKE
+836 ESVDEMVTKLKG

>member
-207 NRDSNGKLSPLPVKC
+207 NRDSNGKLSSLPVKC
-222 VDTGMGLERICSVM
+222 VDTGMGLERMCSVM

-242 FEIDIF
+242 FDIDIF
-248 KSLKV
+248 KSLKNLMSKHF
-253 TFSEMYKN
+253 TE

-272 HIRAIYFLMS
+272 HLRAIFFLMA
-282 EDILP
+282 ENIMP

-302 ASRHAEKMDPALEF
+302 AVRHGYKMGSRDPFLSQFLTHLEND
-316 PLALHLSRFEFLF
+316 F
-329 KKDFPDDFLNFDK
+329 KKDFEDDFLKFEK
-342 IKGNL
+342 IQKDL
-347 AKEERLFRKTLKVGT
+347 LTEEQLFFKTLKTGIE
-362 KIFEE
+362 IFEAS
-367 YINKSEN
+367 INDTDGKQ
-374 KILDG
+374 LDG
-379 SIAFKL
+379 AIAFKL
-385 HDTYGFPIDLT
+385 HDTYGFPVDLT
-396 TSMALEKEFK
+396 MAMAQERGLK
-406 VDLKGFNALM
+406 VDQKGFDKLM
-416 EKQKG
+416 KKQREG
-421 SSKSSSKFKVSDIV
+421 SKSSSMFKVLDITI
-435 FDSKIKNEWNPSWCW
+435 DPKIKSEFVGYQEQTAKGSCV
-450 GASTPG
+450 
-456 TCIALFDDDGNGT
+456 ALFDEEGNSVTSLSGE
-469 ASITDTGFAIFDATP
+469 GFAIFSKTP
-484 FYAESGGQEGDN
+484 FYAESGGQVADTGIFKSTNLKGEILN
-496 GSFMGDYASGSVSD
+496 
-510 CKKIGNIH
+510 CKKVGDFH
-518 LHKISI
+518 LHEVTIA
-524 TEGVLELNQEVSLYV
+524 EGSLELNADVELIIDSE
-539 DRDRREM
+539 RREKIV
-546 LMSNHSA
+546 SNHSA

-563 VLGEGV
+563 VLGESV
-569 QQKGSLVSED
+569 EQRGSLVNEE

-587 SSKVTDDQIMEIE
+587 SNKVTDDQIMEIE
-600 DIVNSKIEGAISTR
+600 DIVNLKIEEAIDTK
-614 TEVLPYKEAL
+614 TEVLPYEDAL

-631 FGEKYGEKVN
+631 FGDKYGEKVR
-641 VVYIGGDFSVE
+641 VVYINGDFSVE
-652 FCGGTHVNNTSE
+652 FCGGTHVKNTSE
-664 IEGFAITKETSVSS
+664 IGGFAVTNETSVSS
-678 GVRRIEAITGN
+678 GVRRIEAISGD
-689 KYFEEA
+689 KYYKES

-700 TLERLSV
+700 TLELLSV
-707 KLNVPQEEVA
+707 KLNVPQEKIA
-717 DRVDELLEISKNSKK
+717 DRVDELLESLKNSKK
-732 NNKTKKASTL
+732 NNPVIQAKELRDEQCS
-742 NDVKCKFSGH
+742 FSGSS
-752 LGKIKIFENASLEIL
+752 GVIKIFENASLEIL

-780 VFAICLSIVEDKLI
+780 VFAICLSTTEDKLI
-794 YIVSSNNSDELS
+794 YIVSSNNSDEAS
-806 ASDIIKVVNDAFD
+806 ASEIIKVVNDAFD

-827 FAQGGSSQK
+827 FAQGGSPQK
-836 GNVEELVAKLKE
+836 ESVDEMVTKLKG

>member
-47 DTFLGL
+47 NTFLGL

-207 NRDSNGKLSPLPVKC
+207 NRDSNGKLSSLPVKC
-222 VDTGMGLERICSVM
+222 VDTGMGLERMCSVM

-242 FEIDIF
+242 FDIDIF
-248 KSLKV
+248 KSLKNLMSKHF
-253 TFSEMYKN
+253 TE

-272 HIRAIYFLMS
+272 HLRAIFFLMA
-282 EDILP
+282 ENIMP

-302 ASRHAEKMDPALEF
+302 AVRHGYKMGSRDPFLSQFLTHLEND
-316 PLALHLSRFEFLF
+316 F
-329 KKDFPDDFLNFDK
+329 KKDFEDDFLKFEK
-342 IKGNL
+342 IQKDL
-347 AKEERLFRKTLKVGT
+347 LTEEQLFFKTLKTGIE
-362 KIFEE
+362 IFEAS
-367 YINKSEN
+367 INETGGKQ
-374 KILDG
+374 LDG
-379 SIAFKL
+379 AIAFKL
-385 HDTYGFPIDLT
+385 HDTYGFPVDLT
-396 TSMALEKEFK
+396 MAMAQERGLK
-406 VDLKGFNALM
+406 VDQKGFDKLM
-416 EKQKG
+416 KKQKEG
-421 SSKSSSKFKVSDIV
+421 SKSSSMFKVLDITI
-435 FDSKIKNEWNPSWCW
+435 DPKINSEFVGYQEQTAKGSCV
-450 GASTPG
+450 
-456 TCIALFDDDGNGT
+456 ALFDEEGNSVTSLSGE
-469 ASITDTGFAIFDATP
+469 GFAIFSKTP
-484 FYAESGGQEGDN
+484 FYAESGGQVADIGIFKSTNLN
-496 GSFMGDYASGSVSD
+496 GEILN
-510 CKKIGNIH
+510 CKKVGDFH
-518 LHKISI
+518 LHEVII
-524 TEGVLELNQEVSLYV
+524 AEGSLELNADVELIIDSE
-539 DRDRREM
+539 RREKIV
-546 LMSNHSA
+546 SNHSA

-563 VLGEGV
+563 VLGESV
-569 QQKGSLVSED
+569 EQRGSLVNEE

-587 SSKVTDDQIMEIE
+587 SNKVTDDQIMEIE
-600 DIVNSKIEGAISTR
+600 DIVNLKIEEAIDTK
-614 TEVLPYKEAL
+614 TEVLPYEDAL

-631 FGEKYGEKVN
+631 FGDKYGEKVR
-641 VVYIGGDFSVE
+641 VVYINGDFSVE
-652 FCGGTHVNNTSE
+652 FCGGTHVKNTSE
-664 IEGFAITKETSVSS
+664 IGGFAVTNETSVSS
-678 GVRRIEAITGN
+678 GVRRIEAISGD
-689 KYFEEA
+689 KYYKES

-700 TLERLSV
+700 TLELLSV
-707 KLNVPQEEVA
+707 KLNVPQEKIA
-717 DRVDELLEISKNSKK
+717 DRVDELLESLKNSKK
-732 NNKTKKASTL
+732 NNPVIQAKELRDEQCS
-742 NDVKCKFSGH
+742 FSGSS
-752 LGKIKIFENASLEIL
+752 GVFKIFENASLEVL

-780 VFAICLSIVEDKLI
+780 VFAICLSTTEDKLI
-794 YIVSSNNSDELS
+794 YIVSSNNSDEAP
-806 ASDIIKVVNDAFD
+806 ASEIIKAMNDAFD

-836 GNVEELVAKLKE
+836 ESVDEIVTKLKG
-848 LFKG
+848 LLKR

>member
-123 LWVTVHKDDK
+123 LWVTVHEDDK
-133 ESEEI
+133 DSEEI

-207 NRDSNGKLSPLPVKC
+207 NRDSNGKLSSLPVKC
-222 VDTGMGLERICSVM
+222 VDTGMGLERMCSVM

-242 FEIDIF
+242 FDIDIF
-248 KSLKV
+248 KSLKNLMSKH
-253 TFSEMYKN
+253 FSE

-272 HIRAIYFLMS
+272 HLRAIFFLMA
-282 EDILP
+282 ENIMP

-302 ASRHAEKMDPALEF
+302 AVRHGYKMGSRDPFLSQFLTHLEND
-316 PLALHLSRFEFLF
+316 F
-329 KKDFPDDFLNFDK
+329 KEDFGDDFLKFEK
-342 IKGNL
+342 IQKDL
-347 AKEERLFRKTLKVGT
+347 LTEEQLFFKTLKTGIE
-362 KIFEE
+362 IFEAS
-367 YINKSEN
+367 INDTDGKQ
-374 KILDG
+374 LDG
-379 SIAFKL
+379 AIAFKL
-385 HDTYGFPIDLT
+385 HDTYGFPVDLT
-396 TSMALEKEFK
+396 MAMAQERGLK
-406 VDLKGFNALM
+406 VDQMGFDKLM
-416 EKQKG
+416 KKQREG
-421 SSKSSSKFKVSDIV
+421 SKSSSMFKVLDITI
-435 FDSKIKNEWNPSWCW
+435 DPKINSEFVGYQEQTAKGSCV
-450 GASTPG
+450 
-456 TCIALFDDDGNGT
+456 ALFDEEGNSVISLSGE
-469 ASITDTGFAIFDATP
+469 GFAIFSKTP
-484 FYAESGGQEGDN
+484 FYAESGGQVADIGIFKSNNLN
-496 GSFMGDYASGSVSD
+496 GEILN
-510 CKKIGNIH
+510 CKKVGDFH
-518 LHKISI
+518 LHEVSI
-524 TEGVLELNQEVSLYV
+524 AEGSLELNADVELIIDSK
-539 DRDRREM
+539 RREKIV
-546 LMSNHSA
+546 SNHSA

-563 VLGEGV
+563 VLGESV
-569 QQKGSLVSED
+569 EQRGSLVNEE

-587 SSKVTDDQIMEIE
+587 SNKVTDDQIMEIE
-600 DIVNSKIEGAISTR
+600 DIVNLKIEEAIDTK
-614 TEVLPYKEAL
+614 TEVLPYEDAL

-631 FGEKYGEKVN
+631 FGDKYGEKVR
-641 VVYIGGDFSVE
+641 VVYINGDFSVE
-652 FCGGTHVNNTSE
+652 FCGGTHVKNTSE
-664 IEGFAITKETSVSS
+664 IGGFAVTNETSVSS
-678 GVRRIEAITGN
+678 GVRRIEAISGD
-689 KYFEEA
+689 KYYKES

-700 TLERLSV
+700 TLELLSV
-707 KLNVPQEEVA
+707 KLNVPQEKIA
-717 DRVDELLEISKNSKK
+717 DRVDELLESLKNSKK
-732 NNKTKKASTL
+732 NNPVVQAKELRDEQCS
-742 NDVKCKFSGH
+742 FSGSS
-752 LGKIKIFENASLEIL
+752 GVIKIFENASLEIL

-780 VFAICLSIVEDKLI
+780 VFAICLSTTEDKLI
-794 YIVSSNNSDELS
+794 YIVSSNNSDGAP
-806 ASDIIKVVNDAFD
+806 ASEIIKVVNDAFD

-836 GNVEELVAKLKE
+836 ESADEMVTKLKG

>member
-207 NRDSNGKLSPLPVKC
+207 NRDSNGKLSSLPVKC
-222 VDTGMGLERICSVM
+222 VDTGMGLERMCSVM

-242 FEIDIF
+242 FDIDIF
-248 KSLKV
+248 KSLKNLMSKHF
-253 TFSEMYKN
+253 TE

-272 HIRAIYFLMS
+272 HLRAIFFLMA
-282 EDILP
+282 ENIMP

-302 ASRHAEKMDPALEF
+302 AVRHGYKMGSRDPFLSQFLTHLENDF
-316 PLALHLSRFEFLF
+316 KEDFE
-329 KKDFPDDFLNFDK
+329 DDFLKFEK
-342 IKGNL
+342 IQKDL
-347 AKEERLFRKTLKVGT
+347 LTEEQLFFKTLKTGIE
-362 KIFEE
+362 IFEASIKE
-367 YINKSEN
+367 TDGKQ
-374 KILDG
+374 LDG
-379 SIAFKL
+379 AIAFKL
-385 HDTYGFPIDLT
+385 HDTYGFPVDLT
-396 TSMALEKEFK
+396 MAMAQERGLK
-406 VDLKGFNALM
+406 VDQKGFDKLM
-416 EKQKG
+416 KKQREG
-421 SSKSSSKFKVSDIV
+421 SKSSSMFKVLDITI
-435 FDSKIKNEWNPSWCW
+435 DPKIKSEFVGYQEQTAKGSCV
-450 GASTPG
+450 
-456 TCIALFDDDGNGT
+456 ALFDEEGNSVTSLSGE
-469 ASITDTGFAIFDATP
+469 GFAIFSKTP
-484 FYAESGGQEGDN
+484 FYAESGGQVADIGIFKSTNLN
-496 GSFMGDYASGSVSD
+496 GEILN
-510 CKKIGNIH
+510 CKKVGDFH
-518 LHKISI
+518 LHEVTIA
-524 TEGVLELNQEVSLYV
+524 EGSLELNADVELII
-539 DRDRREM
+539 DAERREKIV
-546 LMSNHSA
+546 SNHSA

-563 VLGEGV
+563 VLGESV
-569 QQKGSLVSED
+569 EQRGSLVNEE

-587 SSKVTDDQIMEIE
+587 SNKVTDDQIMEIE
-600 DIVNSKIEGAISTR
+600 DIVNLKIEEAIDTK
-614 TEVLPYKEAL
+614 TEVLPYEDAL

-631 FGEKYGEKVN
+631 FGDKYGEKVR
-641 VVYIGGDFSVE
+641 VVYINGDFSVE
-652 FCGGTHVNNTSE
+652 FCGGTHVKNTSE
-664 IEGFAITKETSVSS
+664 IGGFAVTNETSVSS
-678 GVRRIEAITGN
+678 GVRRIEAISGD
-689 KYFEEA
+689 KYYKES

-700 TLERLSV
+700 TLELLSV
-707 KLNVPQEEVA
+707 KLNVPQEKIA
-717 DRVDELLEISKNSKK
+717 DRVDELLESLKNSKK
-732 NNKTKKASTL
+732 NNPVVQAKELRDEQCS
-742 NDVKCKFSGH
+742 FSGSS
-752 LGKIKIFENASLEIL
+752 GVIKIFENASLEIL

-780 VFAICLSIVEDKLI
+780 VFAICLSTTEDKLI
-794 YIVSSNNSDELS
+794 YIVSSNNSDEAQ
-806 ASDIIKVVNDAFD
+806 ASEIIKSVNDAFD

-836 GNVEELVAKLKE
+836 ESVDEMVTKLKG

>member
-123 LWVTVHKDDK
+123 IWVTVHKDDK

-207 NRDSNGKLSPLPVKC
+207 NRDSNGKLSSLPVKC
-222 VDTGMGLERICSVM
+222 VDTGMGLERMCSVM

-242 FEIDIF
+242 FDIDIF
-248 KSLKV
+248 KSLKNLMSKHF
-253 TFSEMYKN
+253 TE

-272 HIRAIYFLMS
+272 HLRAIFFLMA
-282 EDILP
+282 ENIMP

-302 ASRHAEKMDPALEF
+302 AVRHGYKMGSRDPFLSQFLTHLENDF
-316 PLALHLSRFEFLF
+316 KEDFE
-329 KKDFPDDFLNFDK
+329 DDFLKFEK
-342 IKGNL
+342 IQKDL
-347 AKEERLFRKTLKVGT
+347 LTEEQLFFKTLKTGIE
-362 KIFEE
+362 IFEAS
-367 YINKSEN
+367 INETDGKQ
-374 KILDG
+374 LDG
-379 SIAFKL
+379 AIAFKL
-385 HDTYGFPIDLT
+385 HDTYGFPVDLT
-396 TSMALEKEFK
+396 MAMAQERGLK
-406 VDLKGFNALM
+406 VDQKGFDKLM
-416 EKQKG
+416 KKQKEG
-421 SSKSSSKFKVSDIV
+421 SKSSSMFKVLDITI
-435 FDSKIKNEWNPSWCW
+435 DPKIKSEFVGYQEQTAEGICV
-450 GASTPG
+450 
-456 TCIALFDDDGNGT
+456 ALFDEEGNSVTSLSGE
-469 ASITDTGFAIFDATP
+469 GFAIFSKTP
-484 FYAESGGQEGDN
+484 FYAESGGQVADIGIFKSTNLN
-496 GSFMGDYASGSVSD
+496 GEILN
-510 CKKIGNIH
+510 CKKVGDLH
-518 LHKISI
+518 LHEVTIAKGS
-524 TEGVLELNQEVSLYV
+524 LELNADIELII
-539 DRDRREM
+539 DAERREKIV
-546 LMSNHSA
+546 SNHSA

-563 VLGEGV
+563 VLGESV
-569 QQKGSLVSED
+569 EQRGSLVNEE

-587 SSKVTDDQIMEIE
+587 SNKVTDDQIMEIE
-600 DIVNSKIEGAISTR
+600 DIVNLKIEEAIDTK
-614 TEVLPYKEAL
+614 TEVLPYEDAL

-631 FGEKYGEKVN
+631 FGDKYGEKVR
-641 VVYIGGDFSVE
+641 VVYINGDFSVE
-652 FCGGTHVNNTSE
+652 FCGGTHVKNTSE
-664 IEGFAITKETSVSS
+664 IGGFAVTNETSVSS
-678 GVRRIEAITGN
+678 GVRRIEAISGD
-689 KYFEEA
+689 KYYKES

-700 TLERLSV
+700 TLELLSV
-707 KLNVPQEEVA
+707 KLNVPQEKIA
-717 DRVDELLEISKNSKK
+717 DRVDELLESLKNSKK
-732 NNKTKKASTL
+732 NNPVIQAKELRDEQCS
-742 NDVKCKFSGH
+742 FSGSS
-752 LGKIKIFENASLEIL
+752 GVIKIFENASLEIL
-767 RKESDKLKSDKKI
+767 RKESDKSKSDKKI
-780 VFAICLSIVEDKLI
+780 VFAICLSATEDKLI
-794 YIVSSNNSDELS
+794 YIVSSNNSDEAP
-806 ASDIIKVVNDAFD
+806 ASEIIKAVNDAFD

-836 GNVEELVAKLKE
+836 ESVDEMVTKLKG

>member
-189 GDTGERYIEI
+189 GDTGERYVEI

-207 NRDSNGKLSPLPVKC
+207 NRDSNGKLSSLPVKC
-222 VDTGMGLERICSVM
+222 VDTGMGLERMCSVM

-242 FEIDIF
+242 FDIDIF
-248 KSLKV
+248 KSLKNLMSKHF
-253 TFSEMYKN
+253 TE

-272 HIRAIYFLMS
+272 HLRAIFFLMA
-282 EDILP
+282 ENIMP

-302 ASRHAEKMDPALEF
+302 AVRHGYKMGSRDPFLSKFLTHLENDF
-316 PLALHLSRFEFLF
+316 KEDFE
-329 KKDFPDDFLNFDK
+329 DDFLKFEK
-342 IKGNL
+342 IQKDL
-347 AKEERLFRKTLKVGT
+347 LTEEQLFFKTLKTGIE
-362 KIFEE
+362 IFEAS
-367 YINKSEN
+367 INETDGKQ
-374 KILDG
+374 LDG
-379 SIAFKL
+379 AIAFKL
-385 HDTYGFPIDLT
+385 HDTYGFPVDLT
-396 TSMALEKEFK
+396 MAMAQERGLK
-406 VDLKGFNALM
+406 VDQKGFDKLM
-416 EKQKG
+416 KKQREG
-421 SSKSSSKFKVSDIV
+421 SKSSSMFKVLDITI
-435 FDSKIKNEWNPSWCW
+435 DPKINSEFVGYQEQTAKGSCV
-450 GASTPG
+450 
-456 TCIALFDDDGNGT
+456 ALFDKEGNSVTSLSGE
-469 ASITDTGFAIFDATP
+469 GFAIFSKTP
-484 FYAESGGQEGDN
+484 FYAESGGQVADIGIFKSTNLNAEILN
-496 GSFMGDYASGSVSD
+496 
-510 CKKIGNIH
+510 CKKVGDFH
-518 LHKISI
+518 LHEISI
-524 TEGVLELNQEVSLYV
+524 AEGTLELKADVELIIDSE
-539 DRDRREM
+539 RREKIV
-546 LMSNHSA
+546 SNHSA

-563 VLGEGV
+563 VLGESV
-569 QQKGSLVSED
+569 EQRGSLVNEE

-587 SSKVTDDQIMEIE
+587 SNKVTVDQIMEIE
-600 DIVNSKIEGAISTR
+600 DIVNLKIEEAIDTK
-614 TEVLPYKEAL
+614 TEVLPYEDAL

-631 FGEKYGEKVN
+631 FGDKYGEKVR
-641 VVYIGGDFSVE
+641 VVYINGDFSVE
-652 FCGGTHVNNTSE
+652 FCGGTHVRNTSE
-664 IEGFAITKETSVSS
+664 IGGFAVTNETSVSS
-678 GVRRIEAITGN
+678 GVRRIEAISGD
-689 KYFEEA
+689 KYYKES

-700 TLERLSV
+700 ILELLSV
-707 KLNVPQEEVA
+707 KLNVPQEKIA
-717 DRVDELLEISKNSKK
+717 DRVDELLESLKNSKK
-732 NNKTKKASTL
+732 NNPVIQAKELRDEQCS
-742 NDVKCKFSGH
+742 FSGSS
-752 LGKIKIFENASLEIL
+752 GVIKIFENASLEIL

-780 VFAICLSIVEDKLI
+780 VFAICLSTTEDKLI
-794 YIVSSNNSDELS
+794 YIVSSSNSDEAP
-806 ASDIIKVVNDAFD
+806 ASEIIKAVNDAFD

-836 GNVEELVAKLKE
+836 ESVDEMVTKLKG

>member
-207 NRDSNGKLSPLPVKC
+207 NRDSNGKLSSLPVKC
-222 VDTGMGLERICSVM
+222 VDTGMGLERMCSVM

-242 FEIDIF
+242 FDIDIF
-248 KSLKV
+248 KSLKNLMSKHF
-253 TFSEMYKN
+253 TE

-272 HIRAIYFLMS
+272 HLRAIFFLMA
-282 EDILP
+282 ENIMP

-302 ASRHAEKMDPALEF
+302 AVRHGYKMGSRDPFLSQFLTHLEND
-316 PLALHLSRFEFLF
+316 F
-329 KKDFPDDFLNFDK
+329 KKDFEDDFLKFEK
-342 IKGNL
+342 IQKDL
-347 AKEERLFRKTLKVGT
+347 LTEEQLFFKTLKTGIE
-362 KIFEE
+362 IFEAS
-367 YINKSEN
+367 INETDGKQ
-374 KILDG
+374 LDG
-379 SIAFKL
+379 AIAFKL
-385 HDTYGFPIDLT
+385 HDTYGFPVDLT
-396 TSMALEKEFK
+396 MAMAQERGLK
-406 VDLKGFNALM
+406 VDQKGFDKLM
-416 EKQKG
+416 KKQKEG
-421 SSKSSSKFKVSDIV
+421 SKSSSMFKVLDITI
-435 FDSKIKNEWNPSWCW
+435 DPKIKSEFVGYQEQTAKGSCV
-450 GASTPG
+450 
-456 TCIALFDDDGNGT
+456 ALFDEEGNSVTSLSGE
-469 ASITDTGFAIFDATP
+469 GFAIFSKTP
-484 FYAESGGQEGDN
+484 FYAESGGQVADTGIFKSTNLKGEILN
-496 GSFMGDYASGSVSD
+496 
-510 CKKIGNIH
+510 CKKVGDFH
-518 LHKISI
+518 LHEVTIA
-524 TEGVLELNQEVSLYV
+524 EGSLELNADVELIIDSE
-539 DRDRREM
+539 RREKIV
-546 LMSNHSA
+546 SNHSA

-563 VLGEGV
+563 VLGESV
-569 QQKGSLVSED
+569 EQRGSLVNEE

-587 SSKVTDDQIMEIE
+587 SNKVTDDQIMEIE
-600 DIVNSKIEGAISTR
+600 DIVNLKIEEAIDTK
-614 TEVLPYKEAL
+614 TEVLPYEDAL

-631 FGEKYGEKVN
+631 FGDKYGEKVR
-641 VVYIGGDFSVE
+641 VVYINGDFSVE
-652 FCGGTHVNNTSE
+652 FCGGTHVKNTSE
-664 IEGFAITKETSVSS
+664 IGGFAVTNETSVSS
-678 GVRRIEAITGN
+678 GVRRIEAISGD
-689 KYFEEA
+689 KYYKES

-700 TLERLSV
+700 TLELLSV
-707 KLNVPQEEVA
+707 KLNVPQEKIA
-717 DRVDELLEISKNSKK
+717 DRVDELLESLKNSKK
-732 NNKTKKASTL
+732 NNPVIQAKELRDEQCS
-742 NDVKCKFSGH
+742 FSGSS
-752 LGKIKIFENASLEIL
+752 GVIKIFENASLEIL

-780 VFAICLSIVEDKLI
+780 VFAICLSTTEDKLI
-794 YIVSSNNSDELS
+794 YIVSSNNSDEAP
-806 ASDIIKVVNDAFD
+806 ASEIIKSVNDAFD

-836 GNVEELVAKLKE
+836 ESVDEMVTKLKG

>member
-207 NRDSNGKLSPLPVKC
+207 NRDSNGKLSSLPVKC
-222 VDTGMGLERICSVM
+222 VDTGMGLERMCSVM

-242 FEIDIF
+242 FDIDIF
-248 KSLKV
+248 KSLKNLMSKHF
-253 TFSEMYKN
+253 TE

-272 HIRAIYFLMS
+272 HLRAIFFLMA
-282 EDILP
+282 ENIMP

-302 ASRHAEKMDPALEF
+302 AVRHGYKMGSRDPFLSQFLTHLENDF
-316 PLALHLSRFEFLF
+316 KEDFE
-329 KKDFPDDFLNFDK
+329 DDFLKFEK
-342 IKGNL
+342 IQKDL
-347 AKEERLFRKTLKVGT
+347 LTEEQLFFKTLKTGIE
-362 KIFEE
+362 IFEAS
-367 YINKSEN
+367 INETDGKQ
-374 KILDG
+374 LDG
-379 SIAFKL
+379 AIVFKL
-385 HDTYGFPIDLT
+385 HDTYGFPVDLT
-396 TSMALEKEFK
+396 MAMAQERGLK
-406 VDLKGFNALM
+406 VDQKGFDKLM
-416 EKQKG
+416 KKQREG
-421 SSKSSSKFKVSDIV
+421 SKSSSMFKVLDITI
-435 FDSKIKNEWNPSWCW
+435 DPKINSEFVGYQEQTAKGSCV
-450 GASTPG
+450 
-456 TCIALFDDDGNGT
+456 ALFDKEGNSATSLSGE
-469 ASITDTGFAIFDATP
+469 GFAIFSKTP
-484 FYAESGGQEGDN
+484 FYAESGGQVADIGIFKSTNLNAEILN
-496 GSFMGDYASGSVSD
+496 
-510 CKKIGNIH
+510 CKKVGDFH
-518 LHKISI
+518 LHEISI
-524 TEGVLELNQEVSLYV
+524 AEGTLELKADVELIIDSE
-539 DRDRREM
+539 RREKIV
-546 LMSNHSA
+546 SNHSA

-563 VLGEGV
+563 VLGESV
-569 QQKGSLVSED
+569 EQRGSLVNEE

-587 SSKVTDDQIMEIE
+587 SNKVTVDQIMEIE
-600 DIVNSKIEGAISTR
+600 DIVNLKIEEAIDTK
-614 TEVLPYKEAL
+614 TEVLPYEDAL

-631 FGEKYGEKVN
+631 FGDKYGEKVR
-641 VVYIGGDFSVE
+641 VVYINGDFSVE
-652 FCGGTHVNNTSE
+652 FCGGTHVRNTSE
-664 IEGFAITKETSVSS
+664 IGGFAVTNETSVSS
-678 GVRRIEAITGN
+678 GVRRIEAISGD
-689 KYFEEA
+689 KYYKES

-700 TLERLSV
+700 ILELLSV
-707 KLNVPQEEVA
+707 KLNVPQEKIA
-717 DRVDELLEISKNSKK
+717 DRVDELLESLKNSKK
-732 NNKTKKASTL
+732 NNPVIQAKELRDEQCS
-742 NDVKCKFSGH
+742 FSGSS
-752 LGKIKIFENASLEIL
+752 GVIKIFENASLEIL

-780 VFAICLSIVEDKLI
+780 VFAICLSTTEDKLI
-794 YIVSSNNSDELS
+794 YIVSSSNSDEAP
-806 ASDIIKVVNDAFD
+806 ASEIIKAVNDAFD

-836 GNVEELVAKLKE
+836 ESVDEMVTKLKG

>member
-207 NRDSNGKLSPLPVKC
+207 NRDSNGKLSSLPVKC
-222 VDTGMGLERICSVM
+222 VDTGMGLERMCSVM

-242 FEIDIF
+242 FDIDIF
-248 KSLKV
+248 KSLKNLMSKHF
-253 TFSEMYKN
+253 TE

-272 HIRAIYFLMS
+272 HLRAIFFLMA
-282 EDILP
+282 ENIMP

-302 ASRHAEKMDPALEF
+302 AVRHGYKMGSRDPFLSQFLTHLEND
-316 PLALHLSRFEFLF
+316 F
-329 KKDFPDDFLNFDK
+329 KEDFGDDFLK
-342 IKGNL
+342 IKKIQKDL
-347 AKEERLFRKTLKVGT
+347 LTEEQLFFKTLKTGIE
-362 KIFEE
+362 IFEAS
-367 YINKSEN
+367 INETDGKQ
-374 KILDG
+374 LDG
-379 SIAFKL
+379 AIVFKL
-385 HDTYGFPIDLT
+385 HDTYGFPVDLT
-396 TSMALEKEFK
+396 MAMAQERGLK
-406 VDLKGFNALM
+406 VDQKGFDKLM
-416 EKQKG
+416 KKQREG
-421 SSKSSSKFKVSDIV
+421 SKSSSMFKVLDITI
-435 FDSKIKNEWNPSWCW
+435 DPKINSEFVGYQEQTAKGSCV
-450 GASTPG
+450 
-456 TCIALFDDDGNGT
+456 ALFDKEGNSVTSLSGE
-469 ASITDTGFAIFDATP
+469 GFAIFSKTP
-484 FYAESGGQEGDN
+484 FYAESGGQVADTGIFKSTNLKGEILN
-496 GSFMGDYASGSVSD
+496 
-510 CKKIGNIH
+510 CKKVGDFH
-518 LHKISI
+518 LHEVTIA
-524 TEGVLELNQEVSLYV
+524 EGSLELNADVELIIDSE
-539 DRDRREM
+539 RREKIV
-546 LMSNHSA
+546 SNHSA

-563 VLGEGV
+563 VLGESV
-569 QQKGSLVSED
+569 EQRGSLVNEE

-587 SSKVTDDQIMEIE
+587 SNKVTVDQIMEIE
-600 DIVNSKIEGAISTR
+600 DIVNLKIEEAIDTK
-614 TEVLPYKEAL
+614 TEVLPYEDAL

-631 FGEKYGEKVN
+631 FGDKYGEKVR
-641 VVYIGGDFSVE
+641 VVYINGDFSVE
-652 FCGGTHVNNTSE
+652 FCGGTHVKNTSE
-664 IEGFAITKETSVSS
+664 IGGFAVTNETSVSS
-678 GVRRIEAITGN
+678 GVRRIEAISGD
-689 KYFEEA
+689 KYYKES

-700 TLERLSV
+700 TLELLSV
-707 KLNVPQEEVA
+707 KLNVPQEKIA
-717 DRVDELLEISKNSKK
+717 DRVDELLESLKNSKK
-732 NNKTKKASTL
+732 NNPVIQAKELRDEQCS
-742 NDVKCKFSGH
+742 FSGSS
-752 LGKIKIFENASLEIL
+752 GVIKIFENASLEIL

-780 VFAICLSIVEDKLI
+780 VFAICLSTTEDKLI
-794 YIVSSNNSDELS
+794 YIVSSSNSDEAP
-806 ASDIIKVVNDAFD
+806 ASEIIKAVNDAFD

-836 GNVEELVAKLKE
+836 ESVDEMVTKLKG

>member
-207 NRDSNGKLSPLPVKC
+207 NRDSNGKLSSLPVKC
-222 VDTGMGLERICSVM
+222 VDTGMGLERMCSVM

-242 FEIDIF
+242 FDIDIF
-248 KSLKV
+248 KSLKNLMSKHF
-253 TFSEMYKN
+253 TE

-272 HIRAIYFLMS
+272 HLRAIFFLMA
-282 EDILP
+282 ENIMP

-302 ASRHAEKMDPALEF
+302 AVRHGYKMGSRDPFLSQFLTHLENDF
-316 PLALHLSRFEFLF
+316 KEDFE
-329 KKDFPDDFLNFDK
+329 DDFLKFEK
-342 IKGNL
+342 IQKDL
-347 AKEERLFRKTLKVGT
+347 LTEEQLFFKTLKTGIE
-362 KIFEE
+362 IFEAS
-367 YINKSEN
+367 INETDGKQ
-374 KILDG
+374 LDG
-379 SIAFKL
+379 AIAFKL
-385 HDTYGFPIDLT
+385 HDTYGFPVDLT
-396 TSMALEKEFK
+396 MAMAQERGLK
-406 VDLKGFNALM
+406 VDQKGFDKLM
-416 EKQKG
+416 KKQREG
-421 SSKSSSKFKVSDIV
+421 SKSSSMFKVLDITI
-435 FDSKIKNEWNPSWCW
+435 DPKINSEFVGYQEQTAKGSCV
-450 GASTPG
+450 
-456 TCIALFDDDGNGT
+456 ALFDEEGNSVTSLSGE
-469 ASITDTGFAIFDATP
+469 GFAIFSKTP
-484 FYAESGGQEGDN
+484 FYAESGGQVADIGIFKSTNLNAEILN
-496 GSFMGDYASGSVSD
+496 
-510 CKKIGNIH
+510 CKKVGDFH
-518 LHKISI
+518 LHEISI
-524 TEGVLELNQEVSLYV
+524 AEGTLELKADVELIIDSE
-539 DRDRREM
+539 RREKIV
-546 LMSNHSA
+546 SNHSA

-563 VLGEGV
+563 VLGESV
-569 QQKGSLVSED
+569 EQRGSLVNEE

-587 SSKVTDDQIMEIE
+587 SNKVTDDQIMEIE
-600 DIVNSKIEGAISTR
+600 DIVNLKIEEAIDTK
-614 TEVLPYKEAL
+614 TEVLPYEDAL

-631 FGEKYGEKVN
+631 FGDKYGEKVR
-641 VVYIGGDFSVE
+641 VVYINGDFSVE
-652 FCGGTHVNNTSE
+652 FCGGTHVRNTSE
-664 IEGFAITKETSVSS
+664 IGGFAVTNETSVSS
-678 GVRRIEAITGN
+678 GVRRIEAISGD
-689 KYFEEA
+689 KYYKES

-700 TLERLSV
+700 ILELLSV
-707 KLNVPQEEVA
+707 KLNVPQEKIA
-717 DRVDELLEISKNSKK
+717 DRVDELLESLKNSKK
-732 NNKTKKASTL
+732 NNPVIQAKELRDEQCS
-742 NDVKCKFSGH
+742 FSGSS
-752 LGKIKIFENASLEIL
+752 GVIKIFENASLEIL

-780 VFAICLSIVEDKLI
+780 VFAICLSTTEDKLI
-794 YIVSSNNSDELS
+794 YIVSSSNSDEAP
-806 ASDIIKVVNDAFD
+806 ASEIIKAVNDAFD

-836 GNVEELVAKLKE
+836 ESVDEMVTKLKG

>member
-207 NRDSNGKLSPLPVKC
+207 NRDSNGKLSSLPVKC
-222 VDTGMGLERICSVM
+222 VDTGMGLERMCSVM

-242 FEIDIF
+242 FDIDIF
-248 KSLKV
+248 KSLKNLMSKHF
-253 TFSEMYKN
+253 TE

-272 HIRAIYFLMS
+272 HLRAIFFLMA
-282 EDILP
+282 ENIMP

-302 ASRHAEKMDPALEF
+302 AVRHGYKMGSRDPFLSQFLTHLEND
-316 PLALHLSRFEFLF
+316 F
-329 KKDFPDDFLNFDK
+329 KEDFGDDFLKFEK
-342 IKGNL
+342 IQKDL
-347 AKEERLFRKTLKVGT
+347 LTEEQLFFKTLKTGIE
-362 KIFEE
+362 IFEAS
-367 YINKSEN
+367 INDTDGKQ
-374 KILDG
+374 LDG
-379 SIAFKL
+379 AIAFKL
-385 HDTYGFPIDLT
+385 HDTYGFPVDLT
-396 TSMALEKEFK
+396 MAMAQERGLK
-406 VDLKGFNALM
+406 VDQKGFDKLM
-416 EKQKG
+416 KKQKEG
-421 SSKSSSKFKVSDIV
+421 SKSSSMFKVLDITI
-435 FDSKIKNEWNPSWCW
+435 DPKINSEFVGYQEQTAKGSCV
-450 GASTPG
+450 
-456 TCIALFDDDGNGT
+456 ALFDEEGNSVTSLSGE
-469 ASITDTGFAIFDATP
+469 GFAIFSKTP
-484 FYAESGGQEGDN
+484 FYAESGGQVADIGIFKSTNLN
-496 GSFMGDYASGSVSD
+496 GEILN
-510 CKKIGNIH
+510 CKKVGDFH
-518 LHKISI
+518 LHEVIIS
-524 TEGVLELNQEVSLYV
+524 EGLLELNADVELII
-539 DRDRREM
+539 DAERREKIV
-546 LMSNHSA
+546 SNHSA

-563 VLGEGV
+563 VLGESV
-569 QQKGSLVSED
+569 EQRGSLVNEE

-587 SSKVTDDQIMEIE
+587 SNKVTDDQIMEIE
-600 DIVNSKIEGAISTR
+600 DIVNLKIEEAIDTK
-614 TEVLPYKEAL
+614 TEVLPYEDAL

-631 FGEKYGEKVN
+631 FGDKYGEKVR
-641 VVYIGGDFSVE
+641 VVYINGDFSVE
-652 FCGGTHVNNTSE
+652 FCGGTHVKNTSE
-664 IEGFAITKETSVSS
+664 IGGFAVTNETSVSS
-678 GVRRIEAITGN
+678 GVRRIEAISGD
-689 KYFEEA
+689 KYYKES

-700 TLERLSV
+700 TLELLSV
-707 KLNVPQEEVA
+707 KLNVPQEKIA
-717 DRVDELLEISKNSKK
+717 DRVDELLESLKNSKK
-732 NNKTKKASTL
+732 NNPVVQAKELRDEQCS
-742 NDVKCKFSGH
+742 FSGSS
-752 LGKIKIFENASLEIL
+752 GVIKIFENASLEIL

-780 VFAICLSIVEDKLI
+780 VFAICLSTTEDKLI
-794 YIVSSNNSDELS
+794 YIVSSNNSDEAP
-806 ASDIIKVVNDAFD
+806 ASEIIKAVNDAFD

-836 GNVEELVAKLKE
+836 ESVDEMVTKLKG

>member
-207 NRDSNGKLSPLPVKC
+207 NRDSNGKLSSLPVKC
-222 VDTGMGLERICSVM
+222 VDTGMGLERMCSVM

-242 FEIDIF
+242 FDIDIF
-248 KSLKV
+248 KSLKNLMSKHF
-253 TFSEMYKN
+253 TE

-272 HIRAIYFLMS
+272 HLRAIFFLMA
-282 EDILP
+282 ENIMP

-302 ASRHAEKMDPALEF
+302 AVRHGYKMGSRDPFLSQFLTHLEND
-316 PLALHLSRFEFLF
+316 F
-329 KKDFPDDFLNFDK
+329 KEDFGDDFLKFEK
-342 IKGNL
+342 IQKDL
-347 AKEERLFRKTLKVGT
+347 LTEEQLFFKTLKTGIE
-362 KIFEE
+362 IFEAS
-367 YINKSEN
+367 INDTDGKQ
-374 KILDG
+374 LDG
-379 SIAFKL
+379 AIAFKL
-385 HDTYGFPIDLT
+385 HDTYGFPVDLT
-396 TSMALEKEFK
+396 MAMAQERGLK
-406 VDLKGFNALM
+406 VDQKGFDKLM
-416 EKQKG
+416 KKQREG
-421 SSKSSSKFKVSDIV
+421 SKSSSMFKVLDITI
-435 FDSKIKNEWNPSWCW
+435 DPKINSEFVGYQEQTAEGSCV
-450 GASTPG
+450 
-456 TCIALFDDDGNGT
+456 ALFDEEGNSVTSLSGE
-469 ASITDTGFAIFDATP
+469 GFAIFSKTP
-484 FYAESGGQEGDN
+484 FYAESGGQVADTGIFKSTNLKGEILN
-496 GSFMGDYASGSVSD
+496 
-510 CKKIGNIH
+510 CKKVGDFH
-518 LHKISI
+518 LHEVTIA
-524 TEGVLELNQEVSLYV
+524 EGSLELNADVELIIDSE
-539 DRDRREM
+539 RREKIV
-546 LMSNHSA
+546 SNHSA

-563 VLGEGV
+563 VLGESV
-569 QQKGSLVSED
+569 EQRGSLVNEE

-587 SSKVTDDQIMEIE
+587 SNKVTDDQIMEIE
-600 DIVNSKIEGAISTR
+600 DIVNLKIEEAIDTK
-614 TEVLPYKEAL
+614 TEVLPYEDAL

-631 FGEKYGEKVN
+631 FGDKYGEKVR
-641 VVYIGGDFSVE
+641 VVYINGDFSVE
-652 FCGGTHVNNTSE
+652 FCGGTHVKNTSE
-664 IEGFAITKETSVSS
+664 IGGFAVTNETSVSS
-678 GVRRIEAITGN
+678 GVRRIEAISGD
-689 KYFEEA
+689 KYYKES

-700 TLERLSV
+700 TLELLSV
-707 KLNVPQEEVA
+707 KLNVPQEKIA
-717 DRVDELLEISKNSKK
+717 DRVDELLESLKNSKK
-732 NNKTKKASTL
+732 NNPAIQAKELRDEQCS
-742 NDVKCKFSGH
+742 FSGSS
-752 LGKIKIFENASLEIL
+752 GVIKIFENASLEIL

-780 VFAICLSIVEDKLI
+780 VFAICLSTTEDKLI
-794 YIVSSNNSDELS
+794 YIVSSNNSDEAS
-806 ASDIIKVVNDAFD
+806 ASEIIKVVNDAFD

-827 FAQGGSSQK
+827 FAQGGSPQK
-836 GNVEELVAKLKE
+836 ESVDEMVTKLKG

>member
-207 NRDSNGKLSPLPVKC
+207 NRDSNGKLSSLPVKC
-222 VDTGMGLERICSVM
+222 VDTGMGLERMCSVM

-242 FEIDIF
+242 FDIDIF
-248 KSLKV
+248 KSLKNLMSKHF
-253 TFSEMYKN
+253 TE

-272 HIRAIYFLMS
+272 HLRAIFFLMA
-282 EDILP
+282 ENIMP

-302 ASRHAEKMDPALEF
+302 AVRHGYKMGSRDPFLSQFLTHLEND
-316 PLALHLSRFEFLF
+316 F
-329 KKDFPDDFLNFDK
+329 KEDFGDDFLKFEK
-342 IKGNL
+342 IQKDL
-347 AKEERLFRKTLKVGT
+347 LTEEQLFFKTLKTGIE
-362 KIFEE
+362 IFEAS
-367 YINKSEN
+367 INDTDGKQ
-374 KILDG
+374 LDG
-379 SIAFKL
+379 AIAFKL
-385 HDTYGFPIDLT
+385 HDTYGFPVDLT
-396 TSMALEKEFK
+396 MAMAQERGLK
-406 VDLKGFNALM
+406 VDQKGFDKLM
-416 EKQKG
+416 KKQREG
-421 SSKSSSKFKVSDIV
+421 SKSSSMFKVLDITI
-435 FDSKIKNEWNPSWCW
+435 DPKINSEFVGYQEQTAEGSCV
-450 GASTPG
+450 
-456 TCIALFDDDGNGT
+456 ALFDEEGNSVTSLSGE
-469 ASITDTGFAIFDATP
+469 GFAIFSKTP
-484 FYAESGGQEGDN
+484 FYAESGGQVADTGIFKSTNLKGEILN
-496 GSFMGDYASGSVSD
+496 
-510 CKKIGNIH
+510 CKKVGDFH
-518 LHKISI
+518 LHEVTIA
-524 TEGVLELNQEVSLYV
+524 EGSLELNADVELIIDSE
-539 DRDRREM
+539 RREKIV
-546 LMSNHSA
+546 SNHSA

-563 VLGEGV
+563 VLGESV
-569 QQKGSLVSED
+569 EQRGSLVNEE

-587 SSKVTDDQIMEIE
+587 SNKVTDDQIMEIE
-600 DIVNSKIEGAISTR
+600 DIVNLKIEEAIDTK
-614 TEVLPYKEAL
+614 TEVLPYEDAL

-631 FGEKYGEKVN
+631 FGDKYGEKVR
-641 VVYIGGDFSVE
+641 VVYINGDFSVE
-652 FCGGTHVNNTSE
+652 FCGGTHVKNTSE
-664 IEGFAITKETSVSS
+664 IGGFAVTNETSVSS
-678 GVRRIEAITGN
+678 GVRRIEAISGD
-689 KYFEEA
+689 KYYKES

-700 TLERLSV
+700 TLELLSV
-707 KLNVPQEEVA
+707 KLNVPQEKIA
-717 DRVDELLEISKNSKK
+717 DRVDELLESLKNSKK
-732 NNKTKKASTL
+732 NNPVIQAKELRDEQCS
-742 NDVKCKFSGH
+742 FSGSS
-752 LGKIKIFENASLEIL
+752 GVIKIFENASLEIL

-780 VFAICLSIVEDKLI
+780 VFAICLSTTEDKLI
-794 YIVSSNNSDELS
+794 YIVSSNNSDEAP
-806 ASDIIKVVNDAFD
+806 ASEIIKSVNDAFD

-836 GNVEELVAKLKE
+836 ESVDEMVTKLKG

>member
-207 NRDSNGKLSPLPVKC
+207 NRDSNGKLSSLPVKC
-222 VDTGMGLERICSVM
+222 VDTGMGLERMCSVM

-242 FEIDIF
+242 FDIDIF
-248 KSLKV
+248 KSLKNLMSKHF
-253 TFSEMYKN
+253 TE

-272 HIRAIYFLMS
+272 HLRAIFFLMA
-282 EDILP
+282 ENIMP

-302 ASRHAEKMDPALEF
+302 AVRHGYKMGSRDPFLSQFLTHLEND
-316 PLALHLSRFEFLF
+316 F
-329 KKDFPDDFLNFDK
+329 KEDFGDDFLKFEK
-342 IKGNL
+342 IQKDL
-347 AKEERLFRKTLKVGT
+347 LTEEQLFFKTLKTGIE
-362 KIFEE
+362 IFEAS
-367 YINKSEN
+367 INETDGKQ
-374 KILDG
+374 LDG
-379 SIAFKL
+379 AIAFKL
-385 HDTYGFPIDLT
+385 HDTYGFPVDLT
-396 TSMALEKEFK
+396 MAMAQERGLK
-406 VDLKGFNALM
+406 VDQKGFDKLM
-416 EKQKG
+416 KKQREG
-421 SSKSSSKFKVSDIV
+421 SKSSSMFKVLDITI
-435 FDSKIKNEWNPSWCW
+435 DPKINSEFVGYQEQTAKGSCV
-450 GASTPG
+450 
-456 TCIALFDDDGNGT
+456 ALFDKEGNSVTSLSGE
-469 ASITDTGFAIFDATP
+469 GFAIFSKTP
-484 FYAESGGQEGDN
+484 FYAESGGQVADIGIFKSTNLN
-496 GSFMGDYASGSVSD
+496 GEILN
-510 CKKIGNIH
+510 CKKVGDFH
-518 LHKISI
+518 LHEVSI
-524 TEGVLELNQEVSLYV
+524 AEGSLELNAGVELIIDSE
-539 DRDRREM
+539 RREKIV
-546 LMSNHSA
+546 SNHSA

-563 VLGEGV
+563 VLGESV
-569 QQKGSLVSED
+569 EQRGSLVNEE

-587 SSKVTDDQIMEIE
+587 SNKVTDDQIMEIE
-600 DIVNSKIEGAISTR
+600 DIVNLKIEEAIDTK
-614 TEVLPYKEAL
+614 TEVLPYEDAL

-631 FGEKYGEKVN
+631 FGDKYGEKVR
-641 VVYIGGDFSVE
+641 VVYINGDFSVE
-652 FCGGTHVNNTSE
+652 FCGGTHVKNTSE
-664 IEGFAITKETSVSS
+664 IGGFAVTNETSVSS
-678 GVRRIEAITGN
+678 GVRRIEAISGD
-689 KYFEEA
+689 KYYKES

-700 TLERLSV
+700 TLELLSV
-707 KLNVPQEEVA
+707 KLNVPQEKIA
-717 DRVDELLEISKNSKK
+717 DRVDELLESLKNSKK
-732 NNKTKKASTL
+732 NNPVIQAKELRDEQCS
-742 NDVKCKFSGH
+742 FSGSS
-752 LGKIKIFENASLEIL
+752 GVIKIFENASLEIL

-780 VFAICLSIVEDKLI
+780 VFAICLSTTEDKLI
-794 YIVSSNNSDELS
+794 YIVSSSNSDEAP
-806 ASDIIKVVNDAFD
+806 ASEIIKAVNDAFD

-836 GNVEELVAKLKE
+836 ESVDEMVTKLKG

>member
-207 NRDSNGKLSPLPVKC
+207 NRDSNGKLSSLPVKC
-222 VDTGMGLERICSVM
+222 VDTGMGLERMCSVM

-242 FEIDIF
+242 FDIDIF
-248 KSLKV
+248 KSLKNLMSKHF
-253 TFSEMYKN
+253 TE

-272 HIRAIYFLMS
+272 HLRAIFFLMA
-282 EDILP
+282 ENIMP

-302 ASRHAEKMDPALEF
+302 AVRHGYKMGSRDPFLSQFLTHLENDF
-316 PLALHLSRFEFLF
+316 KEDFE
-329 KKDFPDDFLNFDK
+329 DDFLKFEK
-342 IKGNL
+342 IQKDL
-347 AKEERLFRKTLKVGT
+347 LTEEQLFFKTLKTGIE
-362 KIFEE
+362 IFEAS
-367 YINKSEN
+367 IDDTDGKQ
-374 KILDG
+374 LDG
-379 SIAFKL
+379 AIAFKL
-385 HDTYGFPIDLT
+385 HDTYGFPVDLT
-396 TSMALEKEFK
+396 MAMAQERGLK
-406 VDLKGFNALM
+406 VDQKGFDKLM
-416 EKQKG
+416 KKQREG
-421 SSKSSSKFKVSDIV
+421 SKSSSMFKVLDITI
-435 FDSKIKNEWNPSWCW
+435 DPKINSEFVGYQEQTAKGSCV
-450 GASTPG
+450 
-456 TCIALFDDDGNGT
+456 ALFDKEGNSVTSLSGE
-469 ASITDTGFAIFDATP
+469 GFAIFSKTP
-484 FYAESGGQEGDN
+484 FYAESGGQVADIGIFKSTNLNAEILN
-496 GSFMGDYASGSVSD
+496 
-510 CKKIGNIH
+510 CKKVGDFH
-518 LHKISI
+518 LHEISI
-524 TEGVLELNQEVSLYV
+524 AEGTLELKADVELIIDSE
-539 DRDRREM
+539 RREKIV
-546 LMSNHSA
+546 SNHSA

-563 VLGEGV
+563 VLGESV
-569 QQKGSLVSED
+569 EQRGSLVNEE

-587 SSKVTDDQIMEIE
+587 SNKVTVDQIMEIE
-600 DIVNSKIEGAISTR
+600 DIVNLKIEEAIDTK
-614 TEVLPYKEAL
+614 TEVLPYEDAL

-631 FGEKYGEKVN
+631 FGDKYGEKVR
-641 VVYIGGDFSVE
+641 VVYINGDFSVE
-652 FCGGTHVNNTSE
+652 FCGGTHVKNTSE
-664 IEGFAITKETSVSS
+664 IGGFAVTNETSVSS
-678 GVRRIEAITGN
+678 GVRRIEAISGD
-689 KYFEEA
+689 KYYKES

-700 TLERLSV
+700 TLELLSV
-707 KLNVPQEEVA
+707 KLNVPQEKIA
-717 DRVDELLEISKNSKK
+717 DRVDELLESLKNSKK
-732 NNKTKKASTL
+732 NNPVIQAKELRDEQCS
-742 NDVKCKFSGH
+742 FSGSS
-752 LGKIKIFENASLEIL
+752 GVIKIFENASLEIL

-780 VFAICLSIVEDKLI
+780 VFAICLSTTEDKLI
-794 YIVSSNNSDELS
+794 YIVSSSNSDEAP
-806 ASDIIKVVNDAFD
+806 ASEIIKAVNDAFD

-836 GNVEELVAKLKE
+836 ESVDEMVTKLKG

>member
-207 NRDSNGKLSPLPVKC
+207 NRDSNGKLSSLPVKC
-222 VDTGMGLERICSVM
+222 VDTGMGLERMCSVM

-242 FEIDIF
+242 FDIDIF
-248 KSLKV
+248 KSLKNLMSKHF
-253 TFSEMYKN
+253 TE

-272 HIRAIYFLMS
+272 HLRAIFFLMA
-282 EDILP
+282 ENIMP

-302 ASRHAEKMDPALEF
+302 AVRHGYKMGSRDPFLSQFLTHLEND
-316 PLALHLSRFEFLF
+316 F
-329 KKDFPDDFLNFDK
+329 KKDFEDDFLKFEK
-342 IKGNL
+342 IQKDL
-347 AKEERLFRKTLKVGT
+347 LTEEQLFFKTLKTGIE
-362 KIFEE
+362 IFEASIKE
-367 YINKSEN
+367 TDGKQ
-374 KILDG
+374 LDG
-379 SIAFKL
+379 AIAFKL
-385 HDTYGFPIDLT
+385 HDTYGFPVDLT
-396 TSMALEKEFK
+396 MAMAQERGLK
-406 VDLKGFNALM
+406 VDQKGFDKLM
-416 EKQKG
+416 KKQREG
-421 SSKSSSKFKVSDIV
+421 SKSSSMFKVLDITI
-435 FDSKIKNEWNPSWCW
+435 DPKINSEFVGYQEQTAKGSCV
-450 GASTPG
+450 
-456 TCIALFDDDGNGT
+456 ALFDEEGNSVTSLSGE
-469 ASITDTGFAIFDATP
+469 GFAIFSKTP
-484 FYAESGGQEGDN
+484 FYAESGGQVADIGIFKSTNLN
-496 GSFMGDYASGSVSD
+496 GEILN
-510 CKKIGNIH
+510 CKKVGDFH
-518 LHKISI
+518 LHEVII
-524 TEGVLELNQEVSLYV
+524 AEGSLELNADVELIIDSE
-539 DRDRREM
+539 RREKIV
-546 LMSNHSA
+546 SNHSA

-563 VLGEGV
+563 VLGESV
-569 QQKGSLVSED
+569 EQRGSLVNEE

-587 SSKVTDDQIMEIE
+587 SNKVTDDQIMEIE
-600 DIVNSKIEGAISTR
+600 DIVNLKIEEAIDTK
-614 TEVLPYKEAL
+614 TEVLPYEDAL

-631 FGEKYGEKVN
+631 FGDKYGEKVR
-641 VVYIGGDFSVE
+641 VVYINGDFSVE
-652 FCGGTHVNNTSE
+652 FCGGTHVKNTSE
-664 IEGFAITKETSVSS
+664 IGGFAVTNETSVSS
-678 GVRRIEAITGN
+678 GVRRIEAISGD
-689 KYFEEA
+689 KYYKES

-700 TLERLSV
+700 TLELLSV
-707 KLNVPQEEVA
+707 KLNVPQEKIA
-717 DRVDELLEISKNSKK
+717 DRVDELLESLKNSKK
-732 NNKTKKASTL
+732 NNPAIQAKELRDEQCS
-742 NDVKCKFSGH
+742 FSGSS
-752 LGKIKIFENASLEIL
+752 GVIKIFENASLEVL

-780 VFAICLSIVEDKLI
+780 VFAICLSTTEDKLI
-794 YIVSSNNSDELS
+794 YIVSSNNSDEAP
-806 ASDIIKVVNDAFD
+806 ASEIIKAVNDAFD

-836 GNVEELVAKLKE
+836 QSVDEMVTKLKG

>member
-207 NRDSNGKLSPLPVKC
+207 NRDSNGKLSSLPVKC
-222 VDTGMGLERICSVM
+222 VDTGMGLERMCSVM

-242 FEIDIF
+242 FDIDIF
-248 KSLKV
+248 KSLKNLMSKHF
-253 TFSEMYKN
+253 TE

-272 HIRAIYFLMS
+272 HLRAIFFLMA
-282 EDILP
+282 ENIMP

-302 ASRHAEKMDPALEF
+302 AVRHGYKMGSRDPFLSQFLTHLEND
-316 PLALHLSRFEFLF
+316 F
-329 KKDFPDDFLNFDK
+329 KEDFGDDFLKFEK
-342 IKGNL
+342 IQKDL
-347 AKEERLFRKTLKVGT
+347 LTEEQLFFKTLKTGIE
-362 KIFEE
+362 IFEAS
-367 YINKSEN
+367 INDTDGKQ
-374 KILDG
+374 LDG
-379 SIAFKL
+379 AIAFKL
-385 HDTYGFPIDLT
+385 HDTYGFPVDLT
-396 TSMALEKEFK
+396 MAMAQERGLK
-406 VDLKGFNALM
+406 VDQKGFDKLM
-416 EKQKG
+416 KKQKEG
-421 SSKSSSKFKVSDIV
+421 SKSSSMFKVLDITI
-435 FDSKIKNEWNPSWCW
+435 DPKIKSEFVGYQEQTAKGSCV
-450 GASTPG
+450 
-456 TCIALFDDDGNGT
+456 ALFDEEGNSVTSLSGE
-469 ASITDTGFAIFDATP
+469 GFAIFSKTP
-484 FYAESGGQEGDN
+484 FYAESGGQVADIGIFKSTNLN
-496 GSFMGDYASGSVSD
+496 GEILN
-510 CKKIGNIH
+510 CKKVGDFH
-518 LHKISI
+518 LHEVTI
-524 TEGVLELNQEVSLYV
+524 TEGSLELNADVELIIDSE
-539 DRDRREM
+539 RREKIV
-546 LMSNHSA
+546 SNHSA

-563 VLGEGV
+563 VLGESV
-569 QQKGSLVSED
+569 EQRGSLVNEE

-587 SSKVTDDQIMEIE
+587 SNKVTDDQIMEIE
-600 DIVNSKIEGAISTR
+600 DIVNLKIEEAIDTK
-614 TEVLPYKEAL
+614 TEVLPYEDAL

-631 FGEKYGEKVN
+631 FGDKYGEKVR
-641 VVYIGGDFSVE
+641 VVYINGDFSVE
-652 FCGGTHVNNTSE
+652 FCGGTHVKNTSE
-664 IEGFAITKETSVSS
+664 IGGFAVTNETSVSS
-678 GVRRIEAITGN
+678 GVRRIEAISGD
-689 KYFEEA
+689 KYYKES

-700 TLERLSV
+700 TLELLSV
-707 KLNVPQEEVA
+707 KLNVPQEKIA
-717 DRVDELLEISKNSKK
+717 DRVDELLESLKNSKK
-732 NNKTKKASTL
+732 NNPAIQAKELRDEQCS
-742 NDVKCKFSGH
+742 FSGSS
-752 LGKIKIFENASLEIL
+752 GVIKIFENASLEIL

-780 VFAICLSIVEDKLI
+780 VFAICLSTTEDKLI
-794 YIVSSNNSDELS
+794 YIVSSNNSDEAP
-806 ASDIIKVVNDAFD
+806 ASEIIKAVNDAFD

-836 GNVEELVAKLKE
+836 ESVDEMVTKLKG

>member
-207 NRDSNGKLSPLPVKC
+207 NRDSNGKLSSLPVKC
-222 VDTGMGLERICSVM
+222 VDTGMGLERMCSVM

-242 FEIDIF
+242 FDIDIF
-248 KSLKV
+248 KSLKNLMSKH
-253 TFSEMYKN
+253 FSE

-272 HIRAIYFLMS
+272 HLRAIFFLMA
-282 EDILP
+282 ENIMP

-302 ASRHAEKMDPALEF
+302 AVRHGYKMGSRDPFLSQFLTHLENDF
-316 PLALHLSRFEFLF
+316 KEDFE
-329 KKDFPDDFLNFDK
+329 DDFLKFEK
-342 IKGNL
+342 IQKDL
-347 AKEERLFRKTLKVGT
+347 LTEEQLFFKTLKTGIE
-362 KIFEE
+362 IFEAS
-367 YINKSEN
+367 INETDGKQ
-374 KILDG
+374 LDG
-379 SIAFKL
+379 AIAFKL
-385 HDTYGFPIDLT
+385 HDTYGFPVDLT
-396 TSMALEKEFK
+396 MAMAQERGLK
-406 VDLKGFNALM
+406 VDQKGFDKLM
-416 EKQKG
+416 KKQREG
-421 SSKSSSKFKVSDIV
+421 SKSSSMFKVLDITI
-435 FDSKIKNEWNPSWCW
+435 DPKINSEFVGYQEQTAKGSCV
-450 GASTPG
+450 
-456 TCIALFDDDGNGT
+456 ALFDEEGNSVTSLSGE
-469 ASITDTGFAIFDATP
+469 GFAIFSKTP
-484 FYAESGGQEGDN
+484 FYAESGGQVADIGIFKSTNLN
-496 GSFMGDYASGSVSD
+496 GEILN
-510 CKKIGNIH
+510 CKKVGDFH
-518 LHKISI
+518 LHEVSI
-524 TEGVLELNQEVSLYV
+524 AEGSLELNAGVELIIDSE
-539 DRDRREM
+539 RREKIV
-546 LMSNHSA
+546 SNHSA

-563 VLGEGV
+563 VLGESV
-569 QQKGSLVSED
+569 EQRGSLVNEE

-587 SSKVTDDQIMEIE
+587 SNKVTDDQIMEIE
-600 DIVNSKIEGAISTR
+600 DIVNLKIEEAIDTK
-614 TEVLPYKEAL
+614 TEVLPYEDAL

-631 FGEKYGEKVN
+631 FGDKYGEKVR
-641 VVYIGGDFSVE
+641 VVYINGDFSVE
-652 FCGGTHVNNTSE
+652 FCGGTHVKNTSE
-664 IEGFAITKETSVSS
+664 IGGFAVTNETSVSS
-678 GVRRIEAITGN
+678 GVRRIEAISGD
-689 KYFEEA
+689 KYYKES

-700 TLERLSV
+700 TLELLSV
-707 KLNVPQEEVA
+707 KLNVPQEKIA
-717 DRVDELLEISKNSKK
+717 DRVDELLESLKNSKK
-732 NNKTKKASTL
+732 NNPVIQAKELRDEQCS
-742 NDVKCKFSGH
+742 FSGSS
-752 LGKIKIFENASLEIL
+752 GVIKIFENASLEIL

-780 VFAICLSIVEDKLI
+780 VFAICLSTTEDKLI
-794 YIVSSNNSDELS
+794 YIVSSNNSDEAP
-806 ASDIIKVVNDAFD
+806 ASEIIKAVNDAFD

-836 GNVEELVAKLKE
+836 ESVDEMVTKLKG

>member
-95 SFGEYFKEKAIEYA
+95 SFGEYFKEKAIECA

-207 NRDSNGKLSPLPVKC
+207 NRDSNGKLSSLPVKC
-222 VDTGMGLERICSVM
+222 VDTGMGLERMCSVM

-242 FEIDIF
+242 FDIDIF
-248 KSLKV
+248 KSLKNLMSKHF
-253 TFSEMYKN
+253 TE

-272 HIRAIYFLMS
+272 HLRAIFFLMA
-282 EDILP
+282 ENIMP

-302 ASRHAEKMDPALEF
+302 AVRHGYKMGSRDPFLSQFLTHLEND
-316 PLALHLSRFEFLF
+316 F
-329 KKDFPDDFLNFDK
+329 KKDFEDDFLKFEK
-342 IKGNL
+342 IQKDL
-347 AKEERLFRKTLKVGT
+347 LTEEQLFFKTLKTGIE
-362 KIFEE
+362 IFEAS
-367 YINKSEN
+367 IDDTDGKQ
-374 KILDG
+374 LDG
-379 SIAFKL
+379 AIAFKL
-385 HDTYGFPIDLT
+385 HDTYGFPVDLT
-396 TSMALEKEFK
+396 MAMAQERGLK
-406 VDLKGFNALM
+406 VDQKGFDKLM
-416 EKQKG
+416 KKQREG
-421 SSKSSSKFKVSDIV
+421 SKSSSMFKVLDITI
-435 FDSKIKNEWNPSWCW
+435 DPKINSEFVGYQEQTAKGSCV
-450 GASTPG
+450 
-456 TCIALFDDDGNGT
+456 ALFDKEGNSVTSLSGE
-469 ASITDTGFAIFDATP
+469 GFAIFSKTP
-484 FYAESGGQEGDN
+484 FYAESGGQVADIGIFKSTNLNAEILN
-496 GSFMGDYASGSVSD
+496 
-510 CKKIGNIH
+510 CKKVGDFH
-518 LHKISI
+518 LHEISI
-524 TEGVLELNQEVSLYV
+524 AEGTLELKADVELIIDSE
-539 DRDRREM
+539 RREKIV
-546 LMSNHSA
+546 SNHSA

-563 VLGEGV
+563 VLGESV
-569 QQKGSLVSED
+569 EQRGSLVNEE

-587 SSKVTDDQIMEIE
+587 SNKVTVDQIMEIE
-600 DIVNSKIEGAISTR
+600 DIVNLKIEEAIDTK
-614 TEVLPYKEAL
+614 TEVLPYEDAL

-631 FGEKYGEKVN
+631 FGDKYGEKVR
-641 VVYIGGDFSVE
+641 VVYINGDFSVE
-652 FCGGTHVNNTSE
+652 FCGGTHVKNTSE
-664 IEGFAITKETSVSS
+664 IGGFAVTNETSVSS
-678 GVRRIEAITGN
+678 GVRRIEAISGD
-689 KYFEEA
+689 KYYKES

-700 TLERLSV
+700 TLELLSV
-707 KLNVPQEEVA
+707 KLNVPQEKIA
-717 DRVDELLEISKNSKK
+717 DRVDELLESLKNSKK
-732 NNKTKKASTL
+732 NNPVIQAKELRDEQCS
-742 NDVKCKFSGH
+742 FSGSS
-752 LGKIKIFENASLEIL
+752 GVIKIFENASLEIL

-780 VFAICLSIVEDKLI
+780 VFAIYLSTTEDKLI
-794 YIVSSNNSDELS
+794 YIVSSNNSDEAP
-806 ASDIIKVVNDAFD
+806 ASEIIKSVNDAFD

-836 GNVEELVAKLKE
+836 ESVDEMVTKLKG

>member
-207 NRDSNGKLSPLPVKC
+207 NRDSNGKLSSLPVKC
-222 VDTGMGLERICSVM
+222 VDTGMGLERMCSVM

-242 FEIDIF
+242 FDIDIF
-248 KSLKV
+248 KSLKNLMSKHF
-253 TFSEMYKN
+253 TE

-272 HIRAIYFLMS
+272 HLRAIFFLMA
-282 EDILP
+282 ENIMP

-302 ASRHAEKMDPALEF
+302 AVRHGYKMGSRDPFLSQFLTHLEND
-316 PLALHLSRFEFLF
+316 F
-329 KKDFPDDFLNFDK
+329 KEDFGDDFLKFEK
-342 IKGNL
+342 IQKDL
-347 AKEERLFRKTLKVGT
+347 LTEEQLFFKTLKTGIE
-362 KIFEE
+362 IFEAS
-367 YINKSEN
+367 INDTDGKQ
-374 KILDG
+374 LDG
-379 SIAFKL
+379 AIAFKL
-385 HDTYGFPIDLT
+385 HDTYGFPVDLT
-396 TSMALEKEFK
+396 MAMAQERGLK
-406 VDLKGFNALM
+406 VDQKGFDKLM
-416 EKQKG
+416 KKQREG
-421 SSKSSSKFKVSDIV
+421 SKSSSMFKVLDITI
-435 FDSKIKNEWNPSWCW
+435 DPKINSEFVGYQEQTAEGSCV
-450 GASTPG
+450 
-456 TCIALFDDDGNGT
+456 ALFDEEGNSVTSLSGE
-469 ASITDTGFAIFDATP
+469 GFAIFSKTP
-484 FYAESGGQEGDN
+484 FYAESGGQVADTGIFKSTNLKGEILN
-496 GSFMGDYASGSVSD
+496 
-510 CKKIGNIH
+510 CKKVGDFH
-518 LHKISI
+518 LHEVTIA
-524 TEGVLELNQEVSLYV
+524 EGSLELNADVELIIDSE
-539 DRDRREM
+539 RREKIV
-546 LMSNHSA
+546 SNHSA

-563 VLGEGV
+563 VLGENV
-569 QQKGSLVSED
+569 EQRGSLVNEE

-587 SSKVTDDQIMEIE
+587 SNKVTDDQIMEIE
-600 DIVNSKIEGAISTR
+600 DIVNLKIEEAIDTK
-614 TEVLPYKEAL
+614 TEVLPYEDAL

-631 FGEKYGEKVN
+631 FGDKYGEKVR
-641 VVYIGGDFSVE
+641 VVYINGDFSVE
-652 FCGGTHVNNTSE
+652 FCGGTHVKNTSE
-664 IEGFAITKETSVSS
+664 IGGFAVTNETSVSS
-678 GVRRIEAITGN
+678 GVRRIEAISGD
-689 KYFEEA
+689 KYYKES

-700 TLERLSV
+700 TLELLSV
-707 KLNVPQEEVA
+707 KLNVPQEKIA
-717 DRVDELLEISKNSKK
+717 DRVDELLESLKNSKK
-732 NNKTKKASTL
+732 NNPAIQAKELRDEQCS
-742 NDVKCKFSGH
+742 FSGSS
-752 LGKIKIFENASLEIL
+752 GVFKIFENASLEVL

-780 VFAICLSIVEDKLI
+780 VFAICLSTTEDKLI
-794 YIVSSNNSDELS
+794 YIVSSNNSDEAP
-806 ASDIIKVVNDAFD
+806 ASEIIKSVNDAFD

-836 GNVEELVAKLKE
+836 ESVDEMVTKLKG

>member
-207 NRDSNGKLSPLPVKC
+207 NRDSNGKLSSLPVKC
-222 VDTGMGLERICSVM
+222 VDTGMGLERMCSVM

-242 FEIDIF
+242 FDIDIF
-248 KSLKV
+248 KSLKNLMSKHF
-253 TFSEMYKN
+253 TE

-272 HIRAIYFLMS
+272 HLRAIFFLMA
-282 EDILP
+282 ENIMP

-302 ASRHAEKMDPALEF
+302 AVRHGYKMGSRDPFLSQFLTHLEND
-316 PLALHLSRFEFLF
+316 F
-329 KKDFPDDFLNFDK
+329 KEDFGDDFLKFEK
-342 IKGNL
+342 IQKDL
-347 AKEERLFRKTLKVGT
+347 LTEEQLFFKTLKTGIE
-362 KIFEE
+362 IFEAS
-367 YINKSEN
+367 INDTDGKQ
-374 KILDG
+374 LDG
-379 SIAFKL
+379 AIAFKL
-385 HDTYGFPIDLT
+385 HDTYGFPVDLT
-396 TSMALEKEFK
+396 MAMAQERGLK
-406 VDLKGFNALM
+406 VDQKGFDKLM
-416 EKQKG
+416 KKQREG
-421 SSKSSSKFKVSDIV
+421 SKSSSMFKVLDITI
-435 FDSKIKNEWNPSWCW
+435 DPKINSEFVGYQEQTAKGSCV
-450 GASTPG
+450 
-456 TCIALFDDDGNGT
+456 ALFDEEGNSVTSLSGE
-469 ASITDTGFAIFDATP
+469 GFAIFSKTP
-484 FYAESGGQEGDN
+484 FYAESGGQVADIGIFKSTNLN
-496 GSFMGDYASGSVSD
+496 GEILN
-510 CKKIGNIH
+510 CKKVGDFH
-518 LHKISI
+518 LHEVTIA
-524 TEGVLELNQEVSLYV
+524 EGSLELNADVELIIDSE
-539 DRDRREM
+539 RREKIV
-546 LMSNHSA
+546 SNHSA

-563 VLGEGV
+563 VLGESV
-569 QQKGSLVSED
+569 EQRGSLVNEE

-587 SSKVTDDQIMEIE
+587 SNKVTDDQIMEIE
-600 DIVNSKIEGAISTR
+600 DIVNLKIEEAIDTK
-614 TEVLPYKEAL
+614 TEVLPYEDAL

-631 FGEKYGEKVN
+631 FGDKYGEKVR
-641 VVYIGGDFSVE
+641 VVYINGDFSVE
-652 FCGGTHVNNTSE
+652 FCGGTHVKNTSE
-664 IEGFAITKETSVSS
+664 IGGFAVTNETSVSS
-678 GVRRIEAITGN
+678 GVRRIEAISGD
-689 KYFEEA
+689 KYYKES

-700 TLERLSV
+700 TLELLSV
-707 KLNVPQEEVA
+707 KLNVPQEKIA
-717 DRVDELLEISKNSKK
+717 DRVDELLESLKNSKK
-732 NNKTKKASTL
+732 NNPVVQAKELRDEQCS
-742 NDVKCKFSGH
+742 FSGSS
-752 LGKIKIFENASLEIL
+752 GVIKIFENASLEIL

-780 VFAICLSIVEDKLI
+780 VFAICLSTTEDKLI
-794 YIVSSNNSDELS
+794 YIVSSNNSDEAP
-806 ASDIIKVVNDAFD
+806 ASEIIKVVNDAFD

-836 GNVEELVAKLKE
+836 ESVDEMVTKLKG